1 MSMKMLTILQFISIF
16 AAYTFLTVL
25 LPAAVFHSKFRK
37 ERAIVR
43 LFLYLT
49 IGNFFYVNLV
59 YLLQILRISNR
70 FTLIIGTF
78 LGVFL
83 AASRV
88 YKKPPK
94 ESLRAVRVVFFKL
107 LSGTLGYRLVL
118 GSIWSWIKKAVQGI
132 LAKLNDSIKNHFFD
146 WVLTAVVTIIFLWMY
161 GTKKLEIFGY
171 TTSDMPVHNYWINA
185 MGNGINNPEHNNI
198 FVAGVYPFGF
208 HCIIYYLHTVF
219 KFETYVLMRLFSLVQ
234 LLFIHYVL
242 LAFLRGIS
250 KSRYLSYGA
259 VLVYILA
266 VFWGTNSYLR
276 YYSTLPQEF
285 GMIFILPSIYFLF
298 HFFEA
303 RKKETQGLETQK
315 KKTKHS
321 KTAKPKKPQK
331 PKMQKKGIQWR
342 KAQKKARKLKEE
354 KKQKQTTV
362 EKGST
367 KYLVGFAMSF
377 SLTFSAHF
385 YDTIVAGVLCMGI
398 AVGFGFRLFRK
409 AYFGRVM
416 LAGILSILIA
426 ILPLGVA
433 FAMGTPLEGS
443 LYWAMGV
450 ISGEEDKEEEPP
462 INNPPNI
469 EQGTTSQRPDIEN
482 GQDSETTSTD
492 AGISG
497 DIQNTA
503 EDASP
508 SGGPPSKGIF
518 EKLADKAQNLLQKA
532 VYCKNVI
539 RTAVKTNVFTRG
551 SDSLCNFVFVCLGI
565 IAVFGILYLLG
576 EEKEYG
582 GILLSLSSGIFF
594 MMILLAS
601 GRLGLPSLLETG
613 RCSLYTSY
621 LLPAAPV
628 LASDVILCTLFDQKK
643 KETRR
648 NIVSLL
654 ISVSWVLIL
663 SGAGKVRFPADVP
676 ELEALET
683 NDAII
688 CLTNI
693 IKENKIG
700 TYTICSANDELR
712 MVEDYGY
719 FYEILNFLREMEGE
733 DANEILTIPT
743 EYVYFFIEKVPIN
756 YTTSYERSGQTISH
770 EGAAHR
776 LPLGRGLS
784 LYQAKNRW
792 ILMSR
797 MYYWAQAFQMLYEN
811 EMKVYYESDT
821 FICYQVKQN
830 PYRLF
835 DFSIDYG
842 YNMMFE
848 EQSGK
853 AGKGI
858 ENDIP

>member
-1 MSMKMLTILQFISIF
+1 MSMKMLTILQFISVF

-25 LPAAVFHSKFRK
+25 LPAMVFHSRFRK
-37 ERAIVR
+37 ERAVVR
-43 LFLYLT
+43 LFLYLA

-59 YLLQILRISNR
+59 YLLQILHISNR
-70 FTLIIGTF
+70 FTLIVGTV

-94 ESLRAVRVVFFKL
+94 ESLRTVRTVFFKL

-118 GSIWSWIKKAVQGI
+118 GGIWSWIKKIIQGI
-132 LAKLNDSIKNHFFD
+132 LARLNDSIKNHFFD
-146 WVLTAVVTIIFLWMY
+146 WVLTAVVTIVFLWMY

-171 TTSDMPVHNYWINA
+171 TASDMPVHNYWINA
-185 MGNGINNPEHNNI
+185 MGNGINNPENNNI

-208 HCIIYYLHTVF
+208 HCVIYYLHTVF
-219 KFETYVLMRLFSLVQ
+219 KFETYVLMRIFSLVQ

-242 LAFLRGIS
+242 LAFLRGCC
-250 KSRYLSYGA
+250 KARYFPYGA

-266 VFWGTNSYLR
+266 AFWGTNSYLR

-298 HFFEA
+298 QFFEA
-303 RKKETQGLETQK
+303 RKREVQNSGNFKAK
-315 KKTKHS
+315 KKKD
-321 KTAKPKKPQK
+321 K
-331 PKMQKKGIQWR
+331 
-342 KAQKKARKLKEE
+342 KLKAEKNTSQKFKTGKRGGQRFRKE
-354 KKQKQTTV
+354 KKQIQKLQ
-362 EKGST
+362 ESSM
-367 KYLVGFAMSF
+367 KYLIGFAMSF

-385 YDTIVAGVLCMGI
+385 YDTIVAGVLCIGI
-398 AVGFGFRLFRK
+398 AVGYAFRLFKK

-450 ISGEEDKEEEPP
+450 ISGEEDEEPP
-462 INNPPNI
+462 SDN
-469 EQGTTSQRPDIEN
+469 QADIEKETSRQPQTENN
-482 GQDSETTSTD
+482 GQDSEATSTD
-492 AGISG
+492 TSPSGITGGNTG

-508 SGGPPSKGIF
+508 SGQPPDKGILQ
-518 EKLADKAQNLLQKA
+518 KLADKAQNLKEKA
-532 VYCKNVI
+532 VHFKNII
-539 RTAVKTNVFTRG
+539 RTAVKSNVFSRG
-551 SDSLCNFVFVCLGI
+551 SDSLCNFAFVCMGI
-565 IAVFGILYLLG
+565 MAIFGILYLLG
-576 EEKEYG
+576 EDKEYG
-582 GILLSLSSGIFF
+582 AVLLSISSGIFF

-601 GRLGLPSLLETG
+601 GKLGLPSLLETG

-628 LASDVILCTLFDQKK
+628 LALDALLCTLFDQKK
-643 KETRR
+643 KEIKR
-648 NIVSLL
+648 NAISLL

-663 SGAGKVRFPADVP
+663 TAAGKVRFPSDVP
-676 ELEALET
+676 ALEALES

-693 IKENKIG
+693 IKENKEG

-719 FYEILNFLREMEGE
+719 FYEIVNFLREMEGE
-733 DANEILTIPT
+733 DAEEILTIPT
-743 EYVYFFIEKVPIN
+743 EYVYFFIEKVPID
-756 YTTSYERSGQTISH
+756 YTVSYARSGQTISH
-770 EGAAHR
+770 EGASHR
-776 LPLGRGLS
+776 LPSGGGLS

-797 MYYWAQAFQMLYEN
+797 MYYWAQAFQKLYEN
-811 EMKVYYESDT
+811 EMKVYYESDA

-842 YNMMFE
+842 YNMMF
-848 EQSGK
+848 
-853 AGKGI
+853 AGNT
-858 ENDIP
+858 E

>member
-1 MSMKMLTILQFISIF
+1 MKMLTILQFISVF

-25 LPAAVFHSKFRK
+25 LPAMVFHSRFRK
-37 ERAIVR
+37 ERAVVR
-43 LFLYLT
+43 LFLYLA

-59 YLLQILRISNR
+59 YLLQILHISNR
-70 FTLIIGTF
+70 FTLIVGTV

-94 ESLRAVRVVFFKL
+94 ESLRTVRTVFFKL

-118 GSIWSWIKKAVQGI
+118 GSIWSWIKKIIQGI
-132 LAKLNDSIKNHFFD
+132 LARLNDSIKNHFFD
-146 WVLTAVVTIIFLWMY
+146 WVLTAVVTIVFLWMY

-171 TTSDMPVHNYWINA
+171 TASDMPVHNYWINA
-185 MGNGINNPEHNNI
+185 MGNGINNPENNNI

-208 HCIIYYLHTVF
+208 HCVIYYLHTVF
-219 KFETYVLMRLFSLVQ
+219 KFETYVLMRIFSLVQ

-242 LAFLRGIS
+242 LAFLRGCC
-250 KSRYLSYGA
+250 KARYFPYGA

-266 VFWGTNSYLR
+266 AFWGTNSYLR

-298 HFFEA
+298 QFFEA
-303 RKKETQGLETQK
+303 RKREVQNSGNFKAK
-315 KKTKHS
+315 KKKD
-321 KTAKPKKPQK
+321 K
-331 PKMQKKGIQWR
+331 
-342 KAQKKARKLKEE
+342 KLKAEKNTSQKFKTGKRGGQRFRKE
-354 KKQKQTTV
+354 KKQIQKLQ
-362 EKGST
+362 ESSM
-367 KYLVGFAMSF
+367 KYLIGFAMSF

-385 YDTIVAGVLCMGI
+385 YDTIVAGVLCIGI
-398 AVGFGFRLFRK
+398 AVGYAFRLFKK

-416 LAGILSILIA
+416 LVGILSILIA

-450 ISGEEDKEEEPP
+450 ISGEEDEEPP
-462 INNPPNI
+462 SDN
-469 EQGTTSQRPDIEN
+469 QADIEKETSRQPQTENN
-482 GQDSETTSTD
+482 GQDSEATSTD
-492 AGISG
+492 TSPSGITG
-497 DIQNTA
+497 GNTGNIQNTA

-508 SGGPPSKGIF
+508 SGHPPDKGILQ
-518 EKLADKAQNLLQKA
+518 KMADKAQNLKEKA
-532 VYCKNVI
+532 VHFKNII
-539 RTAVKTNVFTRG
+539 RTAVKSNVFSRG
-551 SDSLCNFVFVCLGI
+551 SDSLCNFAFVCMGI
-565 IAVFGILYLLG
+565 MAIFGIFYLLG
-576 EEKEYG
+576 EDKEYG
-582 GILLSLSSGIFF
+582 AVLLSISSGIFF

-601 GRLGLPSLLETG
+601 GKLGLPSLLETG

-628 LASDVILCTLFDQKK
+628 LALDALLCTLFDQKK
-643 KETRR
+643 KEIKR
-648 NIVSLL
+648 NAISLL

-663 SGAGKVRFPADVP
+663 TAAGKVRFPSDVP
-676 ELEALET
+676 ALEALES

-693 IKENKIG
+693 IKENKEG

-719 FYEILNFLREMEGE
+719 FYEIVNFLREMEGE
-733 DANEILTIPT
+733 DAEEILTIPT
-743 EYVYFFIEKVPIN
+743 EYVYFFIEKVPID
-756 YTTSYERSGQTISH
+756 YTVSYARSGQTISH
-770 EGAAHR
+770 EGASHR
-776 LPLGRGLS
+776 LPSGGGLS

-797 MYYWAQAFQMLYEN
+797 MYYWAQAFQKIYEN
-811 EMKVYYESDT
+811 EMKVYYESDA

-842 YNMMFE
+842 YNMMF
-848 EQSGK
+848 
-853 AGKGI
+853 AGNT
-858 ENDIP
+858 E

>member
-1 MSMKMLTILQFISIF
+1 MSMKMLTILQFISVF

-25 LPAAVFHSKFRK
+25 LPAMVFHSRFRK
-37 ERAIVR
+37 ERAVVR
-43 LFLYLT
+43 LFLYLA

-59 YLLQILRISNR
+59 YLLQILHISNR
-70 FTLIIGTF
+70 FTLIVGTV

-94 ESLRAVRVVFFKL
+94 ESLRTVRTVFFKL

-118 GSIWSWIKKAVQGI
+118 GSIWSWIKKIIQGI
-132 LAKLNDSIKNHFFD
+132 LARLNESIKNHFFD
-146 WVLTAVVTIIFLWMY
+146 WVLTAVVTIVFLWMY

-171 TTSDMPVHNYWINA
+171 TASDMPVHNYWINA
-185 MGNGINNPEHNNI
+185 MGNGINNPENNNI

-208 HCIIYYLHTVF
+208 HCVIYYLHTVF
-219 KFETYVLMRLFSLVQ
+219 KFETYVLMRIFSLVQ

-242 LAFLRGIS
+242 LAFLRGCC
-250 KSRYLSYGA
+250 KARYFPYGA

-266 VFWGTNSYLR
+266 AFWGTNSYLR

-298 HFFEA
+298 QFFEA
-303 RKKETQGLETQK
+303 RKREVQNSGNFKAK
-315 KKTKHS
+315 KKKD
-321 KTAKPKKPQK
+321 K
-331 PKMQKKGIQWR
+331 
-342 KAQKKARKLKEE
+342 KLKAEKNTSQKFKTGKRGGQRFRKE
-354 KKQKQTTV
+354 KKQIQKLQ
-362 EKGST
+362 ESSM
-367 KYLVGFAMSF
+367 KYLIGFAMSF

-385 YDTIVAGVLCMGI
+385 YDTIVAGVLCIGI
-398 AVGFGFRLFRK
+398 AVGYAFRLFKK

-450 ISGEEDKEEEPP
+450 ISGEEDEEPP
-462 INNPPNI
+462 SDN
-469 EQGTTSQRPDIEN
+469 QADIEKETSRQPQTENN
-482 GQDSETTSTD
+482 GQDSEATSTD
-492 AGISG
+492 TSPSGITGGSTG

-503 EDASP
+503 EDASS
-508 SGGPPSKGIF
+508 SGHPPDKGILQ
-518 EKLADKAQNLLQKA
+518 KLADKAQNLKEKA
-532 VYCKNVI
+532 VHFKNII
-539 RTAVKTNVFTRG
+539 RTAVKSNVFSRG
-551 SDSLCNFVFVCLGI
+551 SDSLCNFAFVCMGI
-565 IAVFGILYLLG
+565 MAIFGILYLLG
-576 EEKEYG
+576 EDKEYG
-582 GILLSLSSGIFF
+582 AVLLSISSGIFF

-601 GRLGLPSLLETG
+601 GKLGLPSLLETG

-628 LASDVILCTLFDQKK
+628 LALDALLCTLFDQKK
-643 KETRR
+643 KEIKR
-648 NIVSLL
+648 NAISLL

-663 SGAGKVRFPADVP
+663 TAAGKVRFPSDVP
-676 ELEALET
+676 ALEALES

-693 IKENKIG
+693 IKENKEG

-719 FYEILNFLREMEGE
+719 FYEIVNFLREMEGE
-733 DANEILTIPT
+733 DAEEILTIPT
-743 EYVYFFIEKVPIN
+743 EYVYFFIEKVPID
-756 YTTSYERSGQTISH
+756 YTVSYARSGQTISH
-770 EGAAHR
+770 EGASHR
-776 LPLGRGLS
+776 LPSGGGLS

-797 MYYWAQAFQMLYEN
+797 MYYWAQAFQKLYEN
-811 EMKVYYESDT
+811 EMKVYYESDA

-842 YNMMFE
+842 YNMMF
-848 EQSGK
+848 
-853 AGKGI
+853 AGNT
-858 ENDIP
+858 E

>member
-1 MSMKMLTILQFISIF
+1 MSMKMLTILQFISVF

-25 LPAAVFHSKFRK
+25 LPAMVFHSRFRK
-37 ERAIVR
+37 ERAVVR
-43 LFLYLT
+43 LFLYLA

-59 YLLQILRISNR
+59 YLLQILHISNR
-70 FTLIIGTF
+70 FTLIVGTV

-94 ESLRAVRVVFFKL
+94 ESLRTVRTVFFKL

-118 GSIWSWIKKAVQGI
+118 GSIWSWIKKIIQGI
-132 LAKLNDSIKNHFFD
+132 LARLNDSIKNHFFD
-146 WVLTAVVTIIFLWMY
+146 WVLTTVVTIVFLWMY

-171 TTSDMPVHNYWINA
+171 TASDMPVHNYWINA
-185 MGNGINNPEHNNI
+185 MGNGINNPENNNI

-208 HCIIYYLHTVF
+208 HCVIYYLHTVF
-219 KFETYVLMRLFSLVQ
+219 KFETYVLMRIFSLVQ

-242 LAFLRGIS
+242 LAFLRGCC
-250 KSRYLSYGA
+250 KARYFPYGA

-266 VFWGTNSYLR
+266 AFWGTNSYLR

-298 HFFEA
+298 QFFEA
-303 RKKETQGLETQK
+303 RKREVQNSGNFKAK
-315 KKTKHS
+315 KKKD
-321 KTAKPKKPQK
+321 K
-331 PKMQKKGIQWR
+331 
-342 KAQKKARKLKEE
+342 KLKAEKNTSQKFKIGKRGGQRFRKE
-354 KKQKQTTV
+354 KKQIQKLQ
-362 EKGST
+362 ESSM
-367 KYLVGFAMSF
+367 KYLIGFAMSF

-385 YDTIVAGVLCMGI
+385 YDTIVAGVLCIGI
-398 AVGFGFRLFRK
+398 AVGYAFRLFKK

-450 ISGEEDKEEEPP
+450 ISGEEDEEPP
-462 INNPPNI
+462 SDN
-469 EQGTTSQRPDIEN
+469 QADIEKETSRQPQTENN
-482 GQDSETTSTD
+482 GQDSEATSTD
-492 AGISG
+492 TSPSGITGGSTG

-503 EDASP
+503 EDASS
-508 SGGPPSKGIF
+508 SGHPPDKGILQ
-518 EKLADKAQNLLQKA
+518 KLADKAQNLKEKA
-532 VYCKNVI
+532 VHFKNII
-539 RTAVKTNVFTRG
+539 RTAVKSNVFSRG
-551 SDSLCNFVFVCLGI
+551 SDSLCNFAFVCMGI
-565 IAVFGILYLLG
+565 MAIFGILYLLG
-576 EEKEYG
+576 EDKEYG
-582 GILLSLSSGIFF
+582 AVLLSISSGIFF

-601 GRLGLPSLLETG
+601 GKLGLPSLLETG

-628 LASDVILCTLFDQKK
+628 LALDALLCTLFDQKK
-643 KETRR
+643 KEIKR
-648 NIVSLL
+648 NAISLL

-663 SGAGKVRFPADVP
+663 TAAGKVRFPSDVP
-676 ELEALET
+676 ALEALES

-693 IKENKIG
+693 IKENKEG

-719 FYEILNFLREMEGE
+719 FYEIVNFLREMEGE
-733 DANEILTIPT
+733 DAEEILTIPT
-743 EYVYFFIEKVPIN
+743 EYVYFFIEKVPID
-756 YTTSYERSGQTISH
+756 YTVSYARSGQTISH
-770 EGAAHR
+770 EGASHR
-776 LPLGRGLS
+776 LPSGGGLS

-797 MYYWAQAFQMLYEN
+797 MYYWAQAFQKLYEN
-811 EMKVYYESDT
+811 EMKVYYESDA

-842 YNMMFE
+842 YNMMF
-848 EQSGK
+848 
-853 AGKGI
+853 AGNT
-858 ENDIP
+858 E

>member
-1 MSMKMLTILQFISIF
+1 MSMKMLTILQFISVF

-25 LPAAVFHSKFRK
+25 LPAMVFHSRFRK
-37 ERAIVR
+37 ERAVVR
-43 LFLYLT
+43 LFLYLA

-59 YLLQILRISNR
+59 YLLQILHISNR
-70 FTLIIGTF
+70 FTLIVGTV

-94 ESLRAVRVVFFKL
+94 ESLRTVRTVFFKL

-118 GSIWSWIKKAVQGI
+118 GSIWSWIKKIIQGI
-132 LAKLNDSIKNHFFD
+132 LARLNDSIKNHFFD
-146 WVLTAVVTIIFLWMY
+146 WVLTAVVTIVFLWMY

-171 TTSDMPVHNYWINA
+171 TASDMPVHNYWINA
-185 MGNGINNPEHNNI
+185 MGNGINNPENNNI

-208 HCIIYYLHTVF
+208 HCVIYYLHTVF
-219 KFETYVLMRLFSLVQ
+219 KFETYVLMRIFSLVQ

-242 LAFLRGIS
+242 LAFLRGCC
-250 KSRYLSYGA
+250 KARYFPYGA

-266 VFWGTNSYLR
+266 AFWGTNSYLR

-298 HFFEA
+298 QFFEA
-303 RKKETQGLETQK
+303 RKREVQNSGNFKAK
-315 KKTKHS
+315 KKKD
-321 KTAKPKKPQK
+321 K
-331 PKMQKKGIQWR
+331 
-342 KAQKKARKLKEE
+342 KLKAEKNTSQKFKTGKRGGQRFRKE
-354 KKQKQTTV
+354 KKQIQKLQ
-362 EKGST
+362 ESSM
-367 KYLVGFAMSF
+367 KYLIGFAMSF

-385 YDTIVAGVLCMGI
+385 YDTIVAGVLCIGI
-398 AVGFGFRLFRK
+398 AVGYTFRLFKK

-450 ISGEEDKEEEPP
+450 ISGEEDEEPP
-462 INNPPNI
+462 SDN
-469 EQGTTSQRPDIEN
+469 QADIEKETSRQPQTENN
-482 GQDSETTSTD
+482 GQDSEATSTD
-492 AGISG
+492 TSPSGITGGSTG

-508 SGGPPSKGIF
+508 SGQPPDKGILQ
-518 EKLADKAQNLLQKA
+518 KLADKAQNLKEK
-532 VYCKNVI
+532 VVHFKNII
-539 RTAVKTNVFTRG
+539 RTAVKSNVFSRG
-551 SDSLCNFVFVCLGI
+551 SDSLCNFVFVCMGI
-565 IAVFGILYLLG
+565 MAILGILYLLG
-576 EEKEYG
+576 EDKEYG
-582 GILLSLSSGIFF
+582 AVLLSISSGIFF

-601 GRLGLPSLLETG
+601 GKLGLPSLLETG

-628 LASDVILCTLFDQKK
+628 LALDALLCTLFDQKK
-643 KETRR
+643 KEIKR
-648 NIVSLL
+648 NAISLL

-663 SGAGKVRFPADVP
+663 TAAGKVRFPSDVP
-676 ELEALET
+676 ALEALES

-693 IKENKIG
+693 IKENKEG

-719 FYEILNFLREMEGE
+719 FYEIVNFLREMEGE
-733 DANEILTIPT
+733 DAEEILTIPT
-743 EYVYFFIEKVPIN
+743 EYVYFFIEKVPID
-756 YTTSYERSGQTISH
+756 YTVSYARSGQTISH
-770 EGAAHR
+770 EGASHR
-776 LPLGRGLS
+776 LPSGGGLS

-797 MYYWAQAFQMLYEN
+797 MYYWAQAFQKLYEN
-811 EMKVYYESDT
+811 EMKVYYESDA

-842 YNMMFE
+842 YNMMF
-848 EQSGK
+848 
-853 AGKGI
+853 AGNT
-858 ENDIP
+858 E

>member
-1 MSMKMLTILQFISIF
+1 MSMKMLTILQFISVF

-25 LPAAVFHSKFRK
+25 LPAMVFHSRFRK
-37 ERAIVR
+37 ERAVVR
-43 LFLYLT
+43 LFLYLA

-59 YLLQILRISNR
+59 YLLQILHISNR
-70 FTLIIGTF
+70 FTLIVGTV

-94 ESLRAVRVVFFKL
+94 ESLRTVRTVFFKL

-118 GSIWSWIKKAVQGI
+118 GSIWSWIKKIIQGI
-132 LAKLNDSIKNHFFD
+132 LARLNDSIKNHFFD
-146 WVLTAVVTIIFLWMY
+146 WVLTAVVTIVFLWMY

-171 TTSDMPVHNYWINA
+171 TASDMPVHNYWINA
-185 MGNGINNPEHNNI
+185 MGNGINNPENNNI

-208 HCIIYYLHTVF
+208 HCVIYYLHTVF
-219 KFETYVLMRLFSLVQ
+219 KFETYVLMRIFSLVQ

-242 LAFLRGIS
+242 LAFLRGCC
-250 KSRYLSYGA
+250 KARYFPYGA

-266 VFWGTNSYLR
+266 AFWGTNSYLR

-298 HFFEA
+298 QFFEA
-303 RKKETQGLETQK
+303 RKREVQNSGNFKAK
-315 KKTKHS
+315 KKKD
-321 KTAKPKKPQK
+321 K
-331 PKMQKKGIQWR
+331 
-342 KAQKKARKLKEE
+342 KLKAEKNTSQKFKTGKRGGQRFRKE
-354 KKQKQTTV
+354 KKQIQKLQ
-362 EKGST
+362 ESSM
-367 KYLVGFAMSF
+367 KYLIGFAMSF

-385 YDTIVAGVLCMGI
+385 YDTIVAGVLCIGI
-398 AVGFGFRLFRK
+398 AVGYTFRLFKK

-450 ISGEEDKEEEPP
+450 ISGEEDEEPP
-462 INNPPNI
+462 SDN
-469 EQGTTSQRPDIEN
+469 QADIEKETSRQPQTENN
-482 GQDSETTSTD
+482 GQDSEATSTD
-492 AGISG
+492 TSPSGITGGSTG

-508 SGGPPSKGIF
+508 SGQPPDKGILQ
-518 EKLADKAQNLLQKA
+518 KLADKAQNLKEK
-532 VYCKNVI
+532 VVHFKNII
-539 RTAVKTNVFTRG
+539 RTAVKSNVFSRG
-551 SDSLCNFVFVCLGI
+551 SDSLCNFAFICMGI
-565 IAVFGILYLLG
+565 MAILGILYLLG
-576 EEKEYG
+576 EDKEYG
-582 GILLSLSSGIFF
+582 AVLLSISSGIFF

-601 GRLGLPSLLETG
+601 GKLGLPSLLETG

-628 LASDVILCTLFDQKK
+628 LALDALLCTLFDQKK
-643 KETRR
+643 KEIKR
-648 NIVSLL
+648 NAISLL

-663 SGAGKVRFPADVP
+663 TAAGKVRFPSDVP
-676 ELEALET
+676 ALEALES

-693 IKENKIG
+693 IKENKEG

-719 FYEILNFLREMEGE
+719 FYEIVNFLREMEGE
-733 DANEILTIPT
+733 DAEEILTIPT
-743 EYVYFFIEKVPIN
+743 EYVYFFIEKVPID
-756 YTTSYERSGQTISH
+756 YTVSYARSGQTISH
-770 EGAAHR
+770 EGASHR
-776 LPLGRGLS
+776 LPSGGGLS

-797 MYYWAQAFQMLYEN
+797 MYYWAQAFQKLYEN
-811 EMKVYYESDT
+811 EMKVYYESDA

-842 YNMMFE
+842 YNMMF
-848 EQSGK
+848 
-853 AGKGI
+853 AGNT
-858 ENDIP
+858 E

>member
-1 MSMKMLTILQFISIF
+1 MSMKMLTILQFISVF

-25 LPAAVFHSKFRK
+25 LPAMVFHSRFRK
-37 ERAIVR
+37 ERAVVR
-43 LFLYLT
+43 LFLYLA

-59 YLLQILRISNR
+59 YLLQILHISNR
-70 FTLIIGTF
+70 FTLIVGTV

-94 ESLRAVRVVFFKL
+94 ESLRTVRTVFFKL

-118 GSIWSWIKKAVQGI
+118 GSIWSWIKKIIQGI
-132 LAKLNDSIKNHFFD
+132 LARLNDSIKNHFFD
-146 WVLTAVVTIIFLWMY
+146 WVLTTVVTIVFLWMY

-171 TTSDMPVHNYWINA
+171 TASDMPVHNYWINA
-185 MGNGINNPEHNNI
+185 MGNGINNPENNNI

-208 HCIIYYLHTVF
+208 HCVIYYLHTVF
-219 KFETYVLMRLFSLVQ
+219 KFETYVLMRIFSLVQ

-242 LAFLRGIS
+242 LAFLRGCC
-250 KSRYLSYGA
+250 KARYFPYGA

-266 VFWGTNSYLR
+266 AFWGTNSYLR

-298 HFFEA
+298 QFFEA
-303 RKKETQGLETQK
+303 RKREVQNSGNFKAK
-315 KKTKHS
+315 KKKD
-321 KTAKPKKPQK
+321 K
-331 PKMQKKGIQWR
+331 
-342 KAQKKARKLKEE
+342 KLKAEKNTSQKFKIGKRGGQRFRKE
-354 KKQKQTTV
+354 KKQIQKLQ
-362 EKGST
+362 ESSM
-367 KYLVGFAMSF
+367 KYLIGFAMSF

-385 YDTIVAGVLCMGI
+385 YDTIVAGVLCIGI
-398 AVGFGFRLFRK
+398 AVGYAFRLFKK

-450 ISGEEDKEEEPP
+450 ISGEEDEEPP
-462 INNPPNI
+462 SDN
-469 EQGTTSQRPDIEN
+469 QADIEKETSRQPQTENN
-482 GQDSETTSTD
+482 GQDSEATSTD
-492 AGISG
+492 TSPSGITGGSTG

-503 EDASP
+503 EDASS
-508 SGGPPSKGIF
+508 SGHPPDKGILQ
-518 EKLADKAQNLLQKA
+518 KLADKAQNLKEKA
-532 VYCKNVI
+532 VHFKNII
-539 RTAVKTNVFTRG
+539 RTAVKSNVFSRG
-551 SDSLCNFVFVCLGI
+551 SDSLCNFAFVCMGI
-565 IAVFGILYLLG
+565 MAILGILYLLG
-576 EEKEYG
+576 EDKEYG
-582 GILLSLSSGIFF
+582 AVLLSISSGIFF

-601 GRLGLPSLLETG
+601 GKLGLPSLLETG

-628 LASDVILCTLFDQKK
+628 LALDALLCTLFDQKK
-643 KETRR
+643 KEIKR
-648 NIVSLL
+648 NAISLL

-663 SGAGKVRFPADVP
+663 TAAGKVRFPSDVP
-676 ELEALET
+676 ALEALES

-693 IKENKIG
+693 IKENKEG

-719 FYEILNFLREMEGE
+719 FYEIVNFLREMEGE
-733 DANEILTIPT
+733 DAEEILTIPT
-743 EYVYFFIEKVPIN
+743 EYVYFFIEKVPID
-756 YTTSYERSGQTISH
+756 YTVSYARSGQTISH
-770 EGAAHR
+770 EGASHR
-776 LPLGRGLS
+776 LPSGGGLS

-797 MYYWAQAFQMLYEN
+797 MYYWAQAFQKLYEN
-811 EMKVYYESDT
+811 EMKVYYESDA
-821 FICYQVKQN
+821 FVCYQVKQN

-842 YNMMFE
+842 YNMMF
-848 EQSGK
+848 
-853 AGKGI
+853 AGNT
-858 ENDIP
+858 E

>member
-1 MSMKMLTILQFISIF
+1 MSMKMLTILQFISVF

-25 LPAAVFHSKFRK
+25 LPAMVFHSRFRK
-37 ERAIVR
+37 ERAVVR
-43 LFLYLT
+43 LFLYLA

-59 YLLQILRISNR
+59 YLLQILHISNR
-70 FTLIIGTF
+70 FTLIVGTV

-94 ESLRAVRVVFFKL
+94 ESLRTVRTVFFKL

-118 GSIWSWIKKAVQGI
+118 GSIWSWIKKIIQGI
-132 LAKLNDSIKNHFFD
+132 LARLNDSIKNHFFD
-146 WVLTAVVTIIFLWMY
+146 WVLTAVVTIVFLWMY

-171 TTSDMPVHNYWINA
+171 TASDMPVHNYWINA
-185 MGNGINNPEHNNI
+185 MGNGINNPENNNI

-208 HCIIYYLHTVF
+208 HCVIYYLHTVF
-219 KFETYVLMRLFSLVQ
+219 KFETYVLMRIFSLVQ

-242 LAFLRGIS
+242 LAFLRGCC
-250 KSRYLSYGA
+250 KARYFPYGA

-266 VFWGTNSYLR
+266 AFWGTNSYLR

-298 HFFEA
+298 QFFEA
-303 RKKETQGLETQK
+303 RKREVQNSGNFKAK
-315 KKTKHS
+315 KKKD
-321 KTAKPKKPQK
+321 K
-331 PKMQKKGIQWR
+331 
-342 KAQKKARKLKEE
+342 KLKAEKNTSQKFKTGKRGGQRFRKE
-354 KKQKQTTV
+354 KKQIQKLQ
-362 EKGST
+362 ESSM
-367 KYLVGFAMSF
+367 KYLIGFAMSF

-385 YDTIVAGVLCMGI
+385 YDTIVAGVLCIGI
-398 AVGFGFRLFRK
+398 AVGYTFRLFKK

-450 ISGEEDKEEEPP
+450 ISGEEDEEPP
-462 INNPPNI
+462 SDN
-469 EQGTTSQRPDIEN
+469 QADIEKETSRQPQTENN
-482 GQDSETTSTD
+482 GQDSEATSTD
-492 AGISG
+492 TSPSGITGGSTG

-508 SGGPPSKGIF
+508 SGQPPDKGILQ
-518 EKLADKAQNLLQKA
+518 KLADKAQNLKEKA
-532 VYCKNVI
+532 VHFKNII
-539 RTAVKTNVFTRG
+539 RTAVKSNVFSRG
-551 SDSLCNFVFVCLGI
+551 SDSLCNFAFVCMGI
-565 IAVFGILYLLG
+565 MAILGILYLLG
-576 EEKEYG
+576 EDKEYG
-582 GILLSLSSGIFF
+582 AVLLSISSGIFF

-601 GRLGLPSLLETG
+601 GKLGLPSLLETG

-628 LASDVILCTLFDQKK
+628 LALDALLCTLFDQKK
-643 KETRR
+643 KEIKR
-648 NIVSLL
+648 NAISLL

-663 SGAGKVRFPADVP
+663 TAAGKVRFPSDVP
-676 ELEALET
+676 ALEALES

-693 IKENKIG
+693 IKENKEG

-719 FYEILNFLREMEGE
+719 FYEIVNFLREMEGE
-733 DANEILTIPT
+733 DAEEILTIPT
-743 EYVYFFIEKVPIN
+743 EYVYFFIEKVPID
-756 YTTSYERSGQTISH
+756 YTVSYARSGQTISH
-770 EGAAHR
+770 EGASHR
-776 LPLGRGLS
+776 LPSGGGLS

-797 MYYWAQAFQMLYEN
+797 MYYWAQAFQKLYEN
-811 EMKVYYESDT
+811 EMKVYYESDA

-842 YNMMFE
+842 YNMMF
-848 EQSGK
+848 
-853 AGKGI
+853 AGNT
-858 ENDIP
+858 E

>member
-1 MSMKMLTILQFISIF
+1 MSMKMLTILQFISVF

-25 LPAAVFHSKFRK
+25 LPAMVFHSRFRK
-37 ERAIVR
+37 ERAVVR
-43 LFLYLT
+43 LFLYLA

-59 YLLQILRISNR
+59 YLLQILHISNR
-70 FTLIIGTF
+70 FTLIVGTV

-94 ESLRAVRVVFFKL
+94 ESLRTVRTVFFKL

-118 GSIWSWIKKAVQGI
+118 GSIWSWIKKIIQGI
-132 LAKLNDSIKNHFFD
+132 LARLNDSIKNHFFD
-146 WVLTAVVTIIFLWMY
+146 WVLTTVVTIVFLWMY

-171 TTSDMPVHNYWINA
+171 TASDMPVHNYWINA
-185 MGNGINNPEHNNI
+185 MGNGINNPENNNI

-208 HCIIYYLHTVF
+208 HCVIYYLHTVF
-219 KFETYVLMRLFSLVQ
+219 KFETYVLMRIFSLVQ

-242 LAFLRGIS
+242 LAFLRGCC
-250 KSRYLSYGA
+250 KARYFPYGA

-266 VFWGTNSYLR
+266 AFWGTNSYLR

-298 HFFEA
+298 QFFEA
-303 RKKETQGLETQK
+303 RKREVQNSGNFKAK
-315 KKTKHS
+315 KKKD
-321 KTAKPKKPQK
+321 K
-331 PKMQKKGIQWR
+331 
-342 KAQKKARKLKEE
+342 KLKAEKNTSQKFKTGKRGGQRFRKE
-354 KKQKQTTV
+354 KKQIQKLQ
-362 EKGST
+362 ESSM
-367 KYLVGFAMSF
+367 KYLIGFAMSF

-385 YDTIVAGVLCMGI
+385 YDTIVAGVLCIGI
-398 AVGFGFRLFRK
+398 AVGYAFRLFKK

-450 ISGEEDKEEEPP
+450 ISGEEDEEPP
-462 INNPPNI
+462 SDN
-469 EQGTTSQRPDIEN
+469 QADIEKETSRQPQTENN
-482 GQDSETTSTD
+482 GQDSEATSTD
-492 AGISG
+492 TSPSGITGGNTG

-508 SGGPPSKGIF
+508 SGQPPDKGILQ
-518 EKLADKAQNLLQKA
+518 KLADKAQNLKEKA
-532 VYCKNVI
+532 VHFKNII
-539 RTAVKTNVFTRG
+539 RTAVKSNVFSRG
-551 SDSLCNFVFVCLGI
+551 SDSLCNFAFVCMGI
-565 IAVFGILYLLG
+565 MAIFGILYLLG
-576 EEKEYG
+576 EDKEYG
-582 GILLSLSSGIFF
+582 AVLLSISSGIFF

-601 GRLGLPSLLETG
+601 GKLGLPSLLETG

-628 LASDVILCTLFDQKK
+628 LALDALLCTLFDQKK
-643 KETRR
+643 KEIKR
-648 NIVSLL
+648 NAISLL

-663 SGAGKVRFPADVP
+663 TAAGKVRFPSDVP
-676 ELEALET
+676 ALEALES

-693 IKENKIG
+693 IKENKEG

-719 FYEILNFLREMEGE
+719 FYEIVNFLREMEGE
-733 DANEILTIPT
+733 DAEEILTIPT
-743 EYVYFFIEKVPIN
+743 EYVYFFIEKVPID
-756 YTTSYERSGQTISH
+756 YTVSYARSGQTISH
-770 EGAAHR
+770 EGASHR
-776 LPLGRGLS
+776 LPSGGGLS

-797 MYYWAQAFQMLYEN
+797 MYYWAQAFQKLYEN
-811 EMKVYYESDT
+811 EMKVYYESDA

-842 YNMMFE
+842 YNMMF
-848 EQSGK
+848 
-853 AGKGI
+853 AGNT
-858 ENDIP
+858 E

>member
-1 MSMKMLTILQFISIF
+1 MSMKMLTILQFISVF

-25 LPAAVFHSKFRK
+25 LPAMVFHSRFRK
-37 ERAIVR
+37 ERAVVR
-43 LFLYLT
+43 LFLYLA

-59 YLLQILRISNR
+59 YLLQILHISNR
-70 FTLIIGTF
+70 FTLIVGTV

-94 ESLRAVRVVFFKL
+94 ESLRTVRTVFFKL

-118 GSIWSWIKKAVQGI
+118 GSIWSWIKKIIQGI
-132 LAKLNDSIKNHFFD
+132 LARLNDSIKNHFFD
-146 WVLTAVVTIIFLWMY
+146 WVLTAVVTIVFLWMY

-171 TTSDMPVHNYWINA
+171 TASDMPVHNYWINA
-185 MGNGINNPEHNNI
+185 MGNGINNPENNNI

-208 HCIIYYLHTVF
+208 HCVIYYLHTVF
-219 KFETYVLMRLFSLVQ
+219 KFETYVLMRIFSLVQ

-242 LAFLRGIS
+242 LAFLRGCC
-250 KSRYLSYGA
+250 KARYFPYGA

-266 VFWGTNSYLR
+266 AFWGTNSYLR

-298 HFFEA
+298 QFFEA
-303 RKKETQGLETQK
+303 RKREVQNSGNFKAK
-315 KKTKHS
+315 KKKD
-321 KTAKPKKPQK
+321 K
-331 PKMQKKGIQWR
+331 
-342 KAQKKARKLKEE
+342 KLKAEKNTSQKFKTGKRGGQRFRKE
-354 KKQKQTTV
+354 KKQIQKLQ
-362 EKGST
+362 ESSM
-367 KYLVGFAMSF
+367 KYLIGFAMSF

-385 YDTIVAGVLCMGI
+385 YDTIVAGVLCIGI
-398 AVGFGFRLFRK
+398 AVGYAFRLFKK

-450 ISGEEDKEEEPP
+450 ISGEEDEEPP
-462 INNPPNI
+462 SDN
-469 EQGTTSQRPDIEN
+469 QADIEKETSRQPQTENN
-482 GQDSETTSTD
+482 GQDSEATSTD
-492 AGISG
+492 TSPSGITGGSTG

-503 EDASP
+503 EDASS
-508 SGGPPSKGIF
+508 SGHPPDKGILQ
-518 EKLADKAQNLLQKA
+518 KLADKAQNLKEKA
-532 VYCKNVI
+532 VHFKNII
-539 RTAVKTNVFTRG
+539 RTAVKSNVFSRG
-551 SDSLCNFVFVCLGI
+551 SDSLCNFAFVCMGI
-565 IAVFGILYLLG
+565 MAILGILYLLG
-576 EEKEYG
+576 EDKEYG
-582 GILLSLSSGIFF
+582 AVLLSISSGIFF

-601 GRLGLPSLLETG
+601 GKLGLPSLLETG

-628 LASDVILCTLFDQKK
+628 LALDALLCTLFDQKK
-643 KETRR
+643 KEIKR
-648 NIVSLL
+648 NAISLL

-663 SGAGKVRFPADVP
+663 TAAGKVRFPSDVP
-676 ELEALET
+676 ALEALES

-693 IKENKIG
+693 IKENKEG

-719 FYEILNFLREMEGE
+719 FYEIVNFLREMEGE
-733 DANEILTIPT
+733 DAEEILTIPT
-743 EYVYFFIEKVPIN
+743 EYVYFFIEKVPID
-756 YTTSYERSGQTISH
+756 YTVSYARSGQTISH
-770 EGAAHR
+770 EGASHR
-776 LPLGRGLS
+776 LPSGGGLS

-797 MYYWAQAFQMLYEN
+797 MYYWAQAFQKLYEN
-811 EMKVYYESDT
+811 EMKVYYESDA

-842 YNMMFE
+842 YNMMF
-848 EQSGK
+848 
-853 AGKGI
+853 AGNT
-858 ENDIP
+858 E

>member
-1 MSMKMLTILQFISIF
+1 MSMKMLTILQFISVF

-25 LPAAVFHSKFRK
+25 LPAMVFHSRFRK
-37 ERAIVR
+37 ERAVVR
-43 LFLYLT
+43 LFLYLA

-59 YLLQILRISNR
+59 YLLQILHISNR
-70 FTLIIGTF
+70 FTLIVGTV

-94 ESLRAVRVVFFKL
+94 ESLRTVRTVFFKL

-118 GSIWSWIKKAVQGI
+118 GSIWSWIKKIIQGI
-132 LAKLNDSIKNHFFD
+132 LARLNDSIKNHFFD
-146 WVLTAVVTIIFLWMY
+146 WVLTAVVTIVFLWMY

-171 TTSDMPVHNYWINA
+171 TASDMPVHNYWINA
-185 MGNGINNPEHNNI
+185 MGNGINNPENNNI

-208 HCIIYYLHTVF
+208 HCVIYYLHTVF
-219 KFETYVLMRLFSLVQ
+219 KFETYVLMRIFSLVQ

-242 LAFLRGIS
+242 LAFLRGCC
-250 KSRYLSYGA
+250 KARYFPYGA

-266 VFWGTNSYLR
+266 AFWGTNSYLR

-298 HFFEA
+298 QFFEA
-303 RKKETQGLETQK
+303 RKREVQNSGNFKAK
-315 KKTKHS
+315 KKKD
-321 KTAKPKKPQK
+321 K
-331 PKMQKKGIQWR
+331 
-342 KAQKKARKLKEE
+342 KLKAEKNTSQKFKTGKRGGQRFRKE
-354 KKQKQTTV
+354 KKQIQKLQ
-362 EKGST
+362 ESSM
-367 KYLVGFAMSF
+367 KYLIGFAMSF

-385 YDTIVAGVLCMGI
+385 YDTIVAGVLCIGI
-398 AVGFGFRLFRK
+398 AVGYAFRLFKK

-450 ISGEEDKEEEPP
+450 ISGEKDEEPP
-462 INNPPNI
+462 SDN
-469 EQGTTSQRPDIEN
+469 QADIEKETSRQPQTENN
-482 GQDSETTSTD
+482 GQDSEATSTD
-492 AGISG
+492 TSPSGITGGSTG

-508 SGGPPSKGIF
+508 SGHPPDKGILQ
-518 EKLADKAQNLLQKA
+518 KLADKAQNLKEKA
-532 VYCKNVI
+532 VHFKNII
-539 RTAVKTNVFTRG
+539 RTAVKSNVFSRG
-551 SDSLCNFVFVCLGI
+551 SDSLCNFAFVCMGI
-565 IAVFGILYLLG
+565 MAIFGIFYLLG
-576 EEKEYG
+576 EDKEYG
-582 GILLSLSSGIFF
+582 AVLLSISSGIFF

-601 GRLGLPSLLETG
+601 GKLGLPSLLETG

-628 LASDVILCTLFDQKK
+628 LALDALLCTLFDQKK
-643 KETRR
+643 KEIKR
-648 NIVSLL
+648 NAISLL

-663 SGAGKVRFPADVP
+663 TAAGKVRFPSDVP
-676 ELEALET
+676 ALEALES

-693 IKENKIG
+693 IKENKEG

-719 FYEILNFLREMEGE
+719 FYEIVNFLREMEGE
-733 DANEILTIPT
+733 DAEEILTIPT
-743 EYVYFFIEKVPIN
+743 EYVYFFIEKVPID
-756 YTTSYERSGQTISH
+756 YTVSYARSGQTISH
-770 EGAAHR
+770 EGASHR
-776 LPLGRGLS
+776 LPSGGGLS

-797 MYYWAQAFQMLYEN
+797 MYYWAQAFQKLYEN
-811 EMKVYYESDT
+811 EMKVYYESDA

-842 YNMMFE
+842 YNMMFTGNTE
-848 EQSGK
+848 
-853 AGKGI
+853 
-858 ENDIP
+858 

>member
-1 MSMKMLTILQFISIF
+1 MSMKMLTILQFISVF

-25 LPAAVFHSKFRK
+25 LPAMVFHSRFRK
-37 ERAIVR
+37 ERAVVR
-43 LFLYLT
+43 LFLYLA

-59 YLLQILRISNR
+59 YLLQILHISNR
-70 FTLIIGTF
+70 FTLIVGTV

-94 ESLRAVRVVFFKL
+94 ESLRTVRTVFFKL

-118 GSIWSWIKKAVQGI
+118 GSIWSWIKKIIQGI
-132 LAKLNDSIKNHFFD
+132 LARLNDSIKNHFFD
-146 WVLTAVVTIIFLWMY
+146 WVLTAVVTIVFLWMY

-171 TTSDMPVHNYWINA
+171 TASDMPVHNYWINA
-185 MGNGINNPEHNNI
+185 MGNGINNPENNNI

-208 HCIIYYLHTVF
+208 HCVIYYLHTVF
-219 KFETYVLMRLFSLVQ
+219 KFETYVLMRIFSLVQ

-242 LAFLRGIS
+242 LAFLRGCC
-250 KSRYLSYGA
+250 KARYFPYGA

-266 VFWGTNSYLR
+266 AFWGTNSYLR

-298 HFFEA
+298 QFFEA
-303 RKKETQGLETQK
+303 RKREVQNSGNFKAK
-315 KKTKHS
+315 KKKD
-321 KTAKPKKPQK
+321 K
-331 PKMQKKGIQWR
+331 
-342 KAQKKARKLKEE
+342 KLKAEKNTSQKFKTGKRGGQRFRKE
-354 KKQKQTTV
+354 KKQIQKLQ
-362 EKGST
+362 ESSM
-367 KYLVGFAMSF
+367 KYLIGFAMSF

-385 YDTIVAGVLCMGI
+385 YDTIVAGVLCIGI
-398 AVGFGFRLFRK
+398 AVGYAFRLFKK

-450 ISGEEDKEEEPP
+450 ISGEKDEEPP
-462 INNPPNI
+462 SDN
-469 EQGTTSQRPDIEN
+469 QADIEKETSRQPQTENN
-482 GQDSETTSTD
+482 GQDSEATSTD
-492 AGISG
+492 TSPSGITGGSTG

-508 SGGPPSKGIF
+508 SGHPPDKGILQ
-518 EKLADKAQNLLQKA
+518 KLADKAQNLKEKA
-532 VYCKNVI
+532 VHFKNII
-539 RTAVKTNVFTRG
+539 RTAVKSNVFSRG
-551 SDSLCNFVFVCLGI
+551 SDSLCNFAFVCMGI
-565 IAVFGILYLLG
+565 MAIFGIFYLLG
-576 EEKEYG
+576 EDKEYG
-582 GILLSLSSGIFF
+582 AVLLSISSGIFF

-601 GRLGLPSLLETG
+601 GKLGLPSLLETG

-628 LASDVILCTLFDQKK
+628 LALDALLCTLFDQKK
-643 KETRR
+643 KEIKR
-648 NIVSLL
+648 NAISLL

-663 SGAGKVRFPADVP
+663 TAAGKVRFPSDVP
-676 ELEALET
+676 ALEALES

-693 IKENKIG
+693 IKENKEG

-719 FYEILNFLREMEGE
+719 FYEIVNFLREMEGE
-733 DANEILTIPT
+733 DAEEILTIPT
-743 EYVYFFIEKVPIN
+743 EYVYFFIEKVPID
-756 YTTSYERSGQTISH
+756 YTVSYARSGQTISH
-770 EGAAHR
+770 EGASHR
-776 LPLGRGLS
+776 LPSGGGLS

-797 MYYWAQAFQMLYEN
+797 MYYWAQAFQKLYEN
-811 EMKVYYESDT
+811 EMKVYYESDA

-842 YNMMFE
+842 YNMMF
-848 EQSGK
+848 
-853 AGKGI
+853 AGNT
-858 ENDIP
+858 E

>member
-1 MSMKMLTILQFISIF
+1 MSMKMLTILQFISVF

-25 LPAAVFHSKFRK
+25 LPAMVFHSRFRK
-37 ERAIVR
+37 ERAVVR
-43 LFLYLT
+43 LFLYLA

-59 YLLQILRISNR
+59 YLLQILHISNR
-70 FTLIIGTF
+70 FTLIVGTV

-94 ESLRAVRVVFFKL
+94 ESLRTVRTVFFKL

-118 GSIWSWIKKAVQGI
+118 GSIWSWIKKIIQGI
-132 LAKLNDSIKNHFFD
+132 LARLNDSIKNHFFD
-146 WVLTAVVTIIFLWMY
+146 WVLTTVVTIVFLWMY

-171 TTSDMPVHNYWINA
+171 TASDMPVHNYWINA
-185 MGNGINNPEHNNI
+185 MGNGINNPENNNI

-208 HCIIYYLHTVF
+208 HCVIYYLHTVF
-219 KFETYVLMRLFSLVQ
+219 KFETYVLMRIFSLVQ

-242 LAFLRGIS
+242 LAFLRGCC
-250 KSRYLSYGA
+250 KARYFPYGA

-266 VFWGTNSYLR
+266 AFWGTNSYLR

-298 HFFEA
+298 QFFEA
-303 RKKETQGLETQK
+303 RKREVQNSGNFKAK
-315 KKTKHS
+315 KKKD
-321 KTAKPKKPQK
+321 K
-331 PKMQKKGIQWR
+331 
-342 KAQKKARKLKEE
+342 KLKAEKNTSQKFKTGKRGGQRFRKE
-354 KKQKQTTV
+354 KKQIQKLQ
-362 EKGST
+362 ESSM
-367 KYLVGFAMSF
+367 KYLIGFAMSF

-385 YDTIVAGVLCMGI
+385 YDTIVAGVLCIGI
-398 AVGFGFRLFRK
+398 AVGYAFRLFKK

-450 ISGEEDKEEEPP
+450 ISGEEDEEPP
-462 INNPPNI
+462 SDN
-469 EQGTTSQRPDIEN
+469 QADIEKETSRQPQTENN
-482 GQDSETTSTD
+482 GQDSEATSTD
-492 AGISG
+492 TSPSGITGGSTG

-503 EDASP
+503 EDASSSGHP
-508 SGGPPSKGIF
+508 SDKGILQ
-518 EKLADKAQNLLQKA
+518 KLADKAQNLKEKA
-532 VYCKNVI
+532 VHFKNII
-539 RTAVKTNVFTRG
+539 RTAVKSNVFSRG
-551 SDSLCNFVFVCLGI
+551 SDSLCNFAFVCMGI
-565 IAVFGILYLLG
+565 MAILGILYLLG
-576 EEKEYG
+576 EDKEYG
-582 GILLSLSSGIFF
+582 AVLLSISSGIFF

-601 GRLGLPSLLETG
+601 GKLGLPSLLETG

-628 LASDVILCTLFDQKK
+628 LALDALLCTLFDQKK
-643 KETRR
+643 KEIKR
-648 NIVSLL
+648 NAISLL

-663 SGAGKVRFPADVP
+663 TAAGKVRFPSDVP
-676 ELEALET
+676 ALEALES

-693 IKENKIG
+693 IKENKEG

-719 FYEILNFLREMEGE
+719 FYEIVNFLREMEGE
-733 DANEILTIPT
+733 DAEEILTIPT
-743 EYVYFFIEKVPIN
+743 EYVYFFIEKVPID
-756 YTTSYERSGQTISH
+756 YTVSYARSGQTISH
-770 EGAAHR
+770 EGASHR
-776 LPLGRGLS
+776 LPSGGGLS

-797 MYYWAQAFQMLYEN
+797 MYYWAQAFQKLYEN
-811 EMKVYYESDT
+811 EMKVYYESDA

-842 YNMMFE
+842 YNMMF
-848 EQSGK
+848 
-853 AGKGI
+853 AGNT
-858 ENDIP
+858 E

>member
-1 MSMKMLTILQFISIF
+1 MSMKMLTILQFISVF

-25 LPAAVFHSKFRK
+25 LPAMVFHSRFRK
-37 ERAIVR
+37 ERAVVR
-43 LFLYLT
+43 LFLYLA

-59 YLLQILRISNR
+59 YLLQILHISNR
-70 FTLIIGTF
+70 FTLIVGTV

-94 ESLRAVRVVFFKL
+94 ESLRTVRTVFFKL

-118 GSIWSWIKKAVQGI
+118 GSIWSWIKKIIQGI
-132 LAKLNDSIKNHFFD
+132 LARLNDSIKNHFFD
-146 WVLTAVVTIIFLWMY
+146 WVLTAVVTIVFLWMY

-171 TTSDMPVHNYWINA
+171 TASDMPVHNYWINA
-185 MGNGINNPEHNNI
+185 MGNGINNPENNNI

-208 HCIIYYLHTVF
+208 HCVIYYLHTVF
-219 KFETYVLMRLFSLVQ
+219 KFETYVLMRIFSLVQ

-242 LAFLRGIS
+242 LAFLRGCC
-250 KSRYLSYGA
+250 KARYFPYGA

-266 VFWGTNSYLR
+266 AFWGTNSYLR

-298 HFFEA
+298 QFFEA
-303 RKKETQGLETQK
+303 RKREVQNSGNFKAK
-315 KKTKHS
+315 KKKD
-321 KTAKPKKPQK
+321 K
-331 PKMQKKGIQWR
+331 
-342 KAQKKARKLKEE
+342 KLKAEKNTSQKFKTGKRGGQRFRKE
-354 KKQKQTTV
+354 KKQIQKLQ
-362 EKGST
+362 ESSM
-367 KYLVGFAMSF
+367 KYLIGFAMSF

-385 YDTIVAGVLCMGI
+385 YDTIVAGVLCIGI
-398 AVGFGFRLFRK
+398 AVGYAFRLFKK

-450 ISGEEDKEEEPP
+450 ISGEEDEEPP
-462 INNPPNI
+462 SDN
-469 EQGTTSQRPDIEN
+469 QADIEKETSRQPQTENN
-482 GQDSETTSTD
+482 GQDSEATSTD
-492 AGISG
+492 TSPSGITGGNTG

-508 SGGPPSKGIF
+508 SGQPPDKGILQ
-518 EKLADKAQNLLQKA
+518 KLADKAQNLKEKA
-532 VYCKNVI
+532 VHFKNII
-539 RTAVKTNVFTRG
+539 RTAVKSNVFSRG
-551 SDSLCNFVFVCLGI
+551 SDSLCNFAFVCMGI
-565 IAVFGILYLLG
+565 MAIFGILYLLG
-576 EEKEYG
+576 EDKEYG
-582 GILLSLSSGIFF
+582 AVLLSISSGIFF

-601 GRLGLPSLLETG
+601 GKLGLPSLLETG

-628 LASDVILCTLFDQKK
+628 LALDALLCTLFDQKK
-643 KETRR
+643 KEIKR
-648 NIVSLL
+648 NAISLL

-663 SGAGKVRFPADVP
+663 TAAGKVRFPSDVP
-676 ELEALET
+676 ALEALES

-693 IKENKIG
+693 IKENKEG
-700 TYTICSANDELR
+700 NYTICSANDELR

-719 FYEILNFLREMEGE
+719 FYEIVNFLREMEGE
-733 DANEILTIPT
+733 DAEEILTIPT
-743 EYVYFFIEKVPIN
+743 EYVYFFIEKVPID
-756 YTTSYERSGQTISH
+756 YTVSYARSGQTISH
-770 EGAAHR
+770 EGASHR
-776 LPLGRGLS
+776 LPSGGGLS

-797 MYYWAQAFQMLYEN
+797 MYYWAQAFQKLYEN
-811 EMKVYYESDT
+811 EMKVYYESDA

-842 YNMMFE
+842 YNMMF
-848 EQSGK
+848 
-853 AGKGI
+853 AGNT
-858 ENDIP
+858 E

>member
-1 MSMKMLTILQFISIF
+1 MSMKMLTILQFISVF

-25 LPAAVFHSKFRK
+25 LPAMVFHSRFRK
-37 ERAIVR
+37 ERAVVR
-43 LFLYLT
+43 LFLYLA

-59 YLLQILRISNR
+59 YLLQILHISNR
-70 FTLIIGTF
+70 FTLIVGTV

-94 ESLRAVRVVFFKL
+94 ESLRTVRTVFFKL

-118 GSIWSWIKKAVQGI
+118 GSIWSWIKKIIQGI
-132 LAKLNDSIKNHFFD
+132 LARLNDSIKNHFFD
-146 WVLTAVVTIIFLWMY
+146 WVLTTVVTIVFLWMY

-171 TTSDMPVHNYWINA
+171 TASDMPVHNYWINA
-185 MGNGINNPEHNNI
+185 MGNGINNPENNNI

-208 HCIIYYLHTVF
+208 HCVIYYLHTVF
-219 KFETYVLMRLFSLVQ
+219 KFETYVLMRIFSLVQ

-242 LAFLRGIS
+242 LAFLRGCC
-250 KSRYLSYGA
+250 KARYFPYGA

-266 VFWGTNSYLR
+266 AFWGTNSYLR

-298 HFFEA
+298 QFFEA
-303 RKKETQGLETQK
+303 RKREVQNSGNFKAK
-315 KKTKHS
+315 KKKD
-321 KTAKPKKPQK
+321 K
-331 PKMQKKGIQWR
+331 
-342 KAQKKARKLKEE
+342 KLKAEKNTSQKFKTGKRGGQRFRKE
-354 KKQKQTTV
+354 KKQIQKLQ
-362 EKGST
+362 ESSM
-367 KYLVGFAMSF
+367 KYLIGFAMSF

-385 YDTIVAGVLCMGI
+385 YDTIVAGVLCIGI
-398 AVGFGFRLFRK
+398 AVGYAFRLFKK

-450 ISGEEDKEEEPP
+450 ISGEEDEEPP
-462 INNPPNI
+462 SDN
-469 EQGTTSQRPDIEN
+469 QADIEKETSRQPQTENN
-482 GQDSETTSTD
+482 GQDSEATSTD
-492 AGISG
+492 TSPSGITGGSTG

-503 EDASP
+503 EDASS
-508 SGGPPSKGIF
+508 SGHPPDKGILQ
-518 EKLADKAQNLLQKA
+518 KLADKAQNLKEKA
-532 VYCKNVI
+532 VHFKNII
-539 RTAVKTNVFTRG
+539 RTAVKSNVFSRG
-551 SDSLCNFVFVCLGI
+551 SDSLCNFAFVCMGI
-565 IAVFGILYLLG
+565 MAILGILYLLG
-576 EEKEYG
+576 EDKEYG
-582 GILLSLSSGIFF
+582 AVLLSISSGIFF

-601 GRLGLPSLLETG
+601 GKLGLPSLLETG

-628 LASDVILCTLFDQKK
+628 LALDALLCTLFDQKK
-643 KETRR
+643 KEIKR
-648 NIVSLL
+648 NAISLL

-663 SGAGKVRFPADVP
+663 TAAGKVRFPSDVP
-676 ELEALET
+676 ALEALES

-693 IKENKIG
+693 IKENKEG

-719 FYEILNFLREMEGE
+719 FYEIVNFLREMEGE
-733 DANEILTIPT
+733 DAEEILTIPT
-743 EYVYFFIEKVPIN
+743 EYVYFFIEKVPID
-756 YTTSYERSGQTISH
+756 YTVSYARSGQTISH
-770 EGAAHR
+770 EGASHR
-776 LPLGRGLS
+776 LPSGGGLS

-797 MYYWAQAFQMLYEN
+797 MYYWAQAFQKLYEN
-811 EMKVYYESDT
+811 EMKVYYESDA

-842 YNMMFE
+842 YNMMF
-848 EQSGK
+848 
-853 AGKGI
+853 AGNT
-858 ENDIP
+858 E

>member
-1 MSMKMLTILQFISIF
+1 MSMKMLTILQFISVF

-25 LPAAVFHSKFRK
+25 LPAMVFHSRFRK
-37 ERAIVR
+37 ERAVVR
-43 LFLYLT
+43 LFLYLA

-59 YLLQILRISNR
+59 YLLQILHISNR
-70 FTLIIGTF
+70 FTLIVGTV

-94 ESLRAVRVVFFKL
+94 ESLRTVRTVFFKL

-118 GSIWSWIKKAVQGI
+118 GSIWSWIKKIIQGI
-132 LAKLNDSIKNHFFD
+132 LARLNDSIKNHFFD
-146 WVLTAVVTIIFLWMY
+146 WVLTTVVTIVFLWMY

-171 TTSDMPVHNYWINA
+171 TASDMPVHNYWINA
-185 MGNGINNPEHNNI
+185 MGNGINNPENNNI

-208 HCIIYYLHTVF
+208 HCVIYYLHTVF
-219 KFETYVLMRLFSLVQ
+219 KFETYVLMRIFSLVQ

-242 LAFLRGIS
+242 LAFLRGCC
-250 KSRYLSYGA
+250 KARYFPYGA

-266 VFWGTNSYLR
+266 AFWGTNSYLR

-298 HFFEA
+298 QFFEA
-303 RKKETQGLETQK
+303 RKREVQNSGNFKAK
-315 KKTKHS
+315 KKKD
-321 KTAKPKKPQK
+321 K
-331 PKMQKKGIQWR
+331 
-342 KAQKKARKLKEE
+342 KLKAEKNTSQKFKIGKRGGQRFRKE
-354 KKQKQTTV
+354 KKQIQKLQ
-362 EKGST
+362 ESSM
-367 KYLVGFAMSF
+367 KYLIGFAMSF

-385 YDTIVAGVLCMGI
+385 YDTIVAGVLCIGI
-398 AVGFGFRLFRK
+398 AVGYAFRLFKK

-450 ISGEEDKEEEPP
+450 ISGEEDEEPP
-462 INNPPNI
+462 SDN
-469 EQGTTSQRPDIEN
+469 QADIEKETPRQPQTEN
-482 GQDSETTSTD
+482 NEQDSEATSTD
-492 AGISG
+492 TSPSGITGGSTG

-508 SGGPPSKGIF
+508 SGHPPDKGILQ
-518 EKLADKAQNLLQKA
+518 KLADKAQNLKEKA
-532 VYCKNVI
+532 VHFKNII
-539 RTAVKTNVFTRG
+539 RTAVKSNVFSRG
-551 SDSLCNFVFVCLGI
+551 SDSLCNFAFVCMGI
-565 IAVFGILYLLG
+565 MAIFGILYLLG
-576 EEKEYG
+576 EDKEYG
-582 GILLSLSSGIFF
+582 AVLLSISSGIFF

-601 GRLGLPSLLETG
+601 GKLGLPSLLETG

-628 LASDVILCTLFDQKK
+628 LALDALLCTLFDQKK
-643 KETRR
+643 KEIKR
-648 NIVSLL
+648 NAISLL

-663 SGAGKVRFPADVP
+663 TAAGKVRFPSDVP
-676 ELEALET
+676 ALEALES

-693 IKENKIG
+693 IKENKEG

-719 FYEILNFLREMEGE
+719 FYEIVNFLREMEGE
-733 DANEILTIPT
+733 DAEEILTIPT
-743 EYVYFFIEKVPIN
+743 EYVYFFIEKVPID
-756 YTTSYERSGQTISH
+756 YTVSYARSGQTISH
-770 EGAAHR
+770 EGASHR
-776 LPLGRGLS
+776 LPSGGGLS

-797 MYYWAQAFQMLYEN
+797 MYYWAQAFQKLYEN
-811 EMKVYYESDT
+811 EMKVYYESDA

-842 YNMMFE
+842 YNMMF
-848 EQSGK
+848 
-853 AGKGI
+853 AGNT
-858 ENDIP
+858 E

>member
-1 MSMKMLTILQFISIF
+1 MSMKMLTILQFISVF

-25 LPAAVFHSKFRK
+25 LPAMVFHSRFRK
-37 ERAIVR
+37 ERAVVR
-43 LFLYLT
+43 LFLYLA

-59 YLLQILRISNR
+59 YLLQILHISNR
-70 FTLIIGTF
+70 FTLIVGTV

-94 ESLRAVRVVFFKL
+94 ESLRTVRTVFFKL

-118 GSIWSWIKKAVQGI
+118 GSIWSWIKKIIQGI
-132 LAKLNDSIKNHFFD
+132 LARLNDSIKNHFFD
-146 WVLTAVVTIIFLWMY
+146 WVLTAVVTIVFLWMY

-171 TTSDMPVHNYWINA
+171 TASDMPVHNYWINA
-185 MGNGINNPEHNNI
+185 MGNGINNPENNNI

-208 HCIIYYLHTVF
+208 HCVIYYLHTVF
-219 KFETYVLMRLFSLVQ
+219 KFETYVLMRIFSLVQ

-242 LAFLRGIS
+242 LAFLRGCC
-250 KSRYLSYGA
+250 KARYFPYGA

-266 VFWGTNSYLR
+266 AFWGTNSYLR

-298 HFFEA
+298 QFFEA
-303 RKKETQGLETQK
+303 RKREVQNSGNFKAK
-315 KKTKHS
+315 KKKD
-321 KTAKPKKPQK
+321 K
-331 PKMQKKGIQWR
+331 
-342 KAQKKARKLKEE
+342 KLKAEKNTSQKFKIGKRGGQRFRKE
-354 KKQKQTTV
+354 KKQIQKLQ
-362 EKGST
+362 ESSM
-367 KYLVGFAMSF
+367 KYLIGFAMSF

-385 YDTIVAGVLCMGI
+385 YDTIVAGVLCIGI
-398 AVGFGFRLFRK
+398 AVGYAFRLFKK

-450 ISGEEDKEEEPP
+450 ISGEEDEEPP
-462 INNPPNI
+462 SDN
-469 EQGTTSQRPDIEN
+469 QADIEKETSRQPQTENN
-482 GQDSETTSTD
+482 GQDSEATSTD
-492 AGISG
+492 TSPSGITGGNTG

-508 SGGPPSKGIF
+508 SGQPPDKGILQ
-518 EKLADKAQNLLQKA
+518 KLADKAQNLKEKA
-532 VYCKNVI
+532 VHFKNII
-539 RTAVKTNVFTRG
+539 RTAVKSNVFSRG
-551 SDSLCNFVFVCLGI
+551 SDSLCNFAFVCMGI
-565 IAVFGILYLLG
+565 MAIFGILYLLG
-576 EEKEYG
+576 EDKEYG
-582 GILLSLSSGIFF
+582 AVLLSISSGIFF

-601 GRLGLPSLLETG
+601 GKLGLPSLLETG

-628 LASDVILCTLFDQKK
+628 LALDALLCTLFDQKK
-643 KETRR
+643 KEIKR
-648 NIVSLL
+648 NAISLL

-663 SGAGKVRFPADVP
+663 TAAGKVRFPSDVP
-676 ELEALET
+676 ALEALES

-693 IKENKIG
+693 IKENKEG

-719 FYEILNFLREMEGE
+719 FYEIVNFLREMEGE
-733 DANEILTIPT
+733 DAEEILTIPT
-743 EYVYFFIEKVPIN
+743 EYVYFFIEKVPID
-756 YTTSYERSGQTISH
+756 YTVSYARSGQTISH
-770 EGAAHR
+770 EGASHR
-776 LPLGRGLS
+776 LPSGGGLS

-797 MYYWAQAFQMLYEN
+797 MYYWAQAFQKLYEN
-811 EMKVYYESDT
+811 EMKVYYESDA

-842 YNMMFE
+842 YNMMF
-848 EQSGK
+848 
-853 AGKGI
+853 AGNT
-858 ENDIP
+858 E

>member
-1 MSMKMLTILQFISIF
+1 MSMKMLTILQFISVF

-25 LPAAVFHSKFRK
+25 LPAMVFHSRFRK
-37 ERAIVR
+37 ERAVVR
-43 LFLYLT
+43 LFLYLA

-59 YLLQILRISNR
+59 YLLQILHISNR
-70 FTLIIGTF
+70 FTLIVGTV

-94 ESLRAVRVVFFKL
+94 ESLRTVRTVFFKL

-118 GSIWSWIKKAVQGI
+118 GSIWSWIKKIIQGI
-132 LAKLNDSIKNHFFD
+132 LARLNDSIKNHFFD
-146 WVLTAVVTIIFLWMY
+146 WVLTAVVTIVFLWMY

-171 TTSDMPVHNYWINA
+171 TASDMPVHNYWINA
-185 MGNGINNPEHNNI
+185 MGNGINNPENNNI

-208 HCIIYYLHTVF
+208 HCVIYYLHTVF
-219 KFETYVLMRLFSLVQ
+219 KFETYVLMRIFSLVQ

-242 LAFLRGIS
+242 LAFLRGCC
-250 KSRYLSYGA
+250 KARYFPYGA

-266 VFWGTNSYLR
+266 AFWGTNSYLR

-298 HFFEA
+298 QFFEA
-303 RKKETQGLETQK
+303 RKREVQNSGNFKAK
-315 KKTKHS
+315 KKKD
-321 KTAKPKKPQK
+321 K
-331 PKMQKKGIQWR
+331 
-342 KAQKKARKLKEE
+342 KLKAEKNTSQKFKTGKRGGQRFRKE
-354 KKQKQTTV
+354 KKQIQKLQ
-362 EKGST
+362 ESSM
-367 KYLVGFAMSF
+367 KYLIGFAMSF

-385 YDTIVAGVLCMGI
+385 YDTIVAGVLCIGI
-398 AVGFGFRLFRK
+398 AVGYAFRLFKK

-450 ISGEEDKEEEPP
+450 ISGEEDEEPP
-462 INNPPNI
+462 SDN
-469 EQGTTSQRPDIEN
+469 QADIEKETPRQPQTENN
-482 GQDSETTSTD
+482 GQDSEATSTD
-492 AGISG
+492 TSPSGITGGNTG

-508 SGGPPSKGIF
+508 SGHPPDKGILQ
-518 EKLADKAQNLLQKA
+518 KLADKAQNLKEKA
-532 VYCKNVI
+532 VHFKNII
-539 RTAVKTNVFTRG
+539 RTAVKSNVFSRG
-551 SDSLCNFVFVCLGI
+551 SDSLCNFAFVCMGI
-565 IAVFGILYLLG
+565 MAIFGILYLLG
-576 EEKEYG
+576 EDKEYG
-582 GILLSLSSGIFF
+582 AVLLSISSGIFF

-601 GRLGLPSLLETG
+601 GKLGLPSLLETG

-628 LASDVILCTLFDQKK
+628 LALDALLCTLFDQKK
-643 KETRR
+643 KEIKR
-648 NIVSLL
+648 NAISLL

-663 SGAGKVRFPADVP
+663 TAAGKVRFPSDVP
-676 ELEALET
+676 ALEALES

-693 IKENKIG
+693 IKENKEG

-719 FYEILNFLREMEGE
+719 FYEIVNFLREMEGE
-733 DANEILTIPT
+733 DAEEILTIPT
-743 EYVYFFIEKVPIN
+743 EYVYFFIEKVPID
-756 YTTSYERSGQTISH
+756 YTVSYARSGQTISH
-770 EGAAHR
+770 EGASHR
-776 LPLGRGLS
+776 LPSGGGLS

-797 MYYWAQAFQMLYEN
+797 MYYWAQAFQKLYEN
-811 EMKVYYESDT
+811 EMKVYYESDA

-842 YNMMFE
+842 YNMMF
-848 EQSGK
+848 
-853 AGKGI
+853 AGNT
-858 ENDIP
+858 E

>member
-1 MSMKMLTILQFISIF
+1 MSMKMLTILQFISVF

-25 LPAAVFHSKFRK
+25 LPAMVFHSRFRK
-37 ERAIVR
+37 ERAVVR
-43 LFLYLT
+43 LFLYLA

-59 YLLQILRISNR
+59 YLLQILHISNR
-70 FTLIIGTF
+70 FTLIVGTV

-94 ESLRAVRVVFFKL
+94 ESLRTVRTVFFKL

-118 GSIWSWIKKAVQGI
+118 GSIWSWIKKIIQGI
-132 LAKLNDSIKNHFFD
+132 LARLNDSIKNHFFD
-146 WVLTAVVTIIFLWMY
+146 WVLTTVVTIVFLWMY

-171 TTSDMPVHNYWINA
+171 TASDMPVHNYWINA
-185 MGNGINNPEHNNI
+185 MGNGINNPENNNI

-208 HCIIYYLHTVF
+208 HCVIYYLHTVF
-219 KFETYVLMRLFSLVQ
+219 KFETYVLMRIFSLVQ

-242 LAFLRGIS
+242 LAFLRGCC
-250 KSRYLSYGA
+250 KARYFPYGA

-266 VFWGTNSYLR
+266 AFWGTNSYLR

-298 HFFEA
+298 QFFEA
-303 RKKETQGLETQK
+303 RKREVQNSGNFKAK
-315 KKTKHS
+315 KKKD
-321 KTAKPKKPQK
+321 K
-331 PKMQKKGIQWR
+331 
-342 KAQKKARKLKEE
+342 KLKAEKNTSQKFKTGKRGGQRFRKE
-354 KKQKQTTV
+354 KKQIQKLQ
-362 EKGST
+362 ESSM
-367 KYLVGFAMSF
+367 KYLIGFAMSF

-385 YDTIVAGVLCMGI
+385 YDTIVAGVLCIGI
-398 AVGFGFRLFRK
+398 AVGYAFRLFKK

-450 ISGEEDKEEEPP
+450 ISGEEDEEPP
-462 INNPPNI
+462 SDN
-469 EQGTTSQRPDIEN
+469 QADIEKETSRQPQTENN
-482 GQDSETTSTD
+482 GQDSEATSTD
-492 AGISG
+492 TSPSGITGGSTG

-503 EDASP
+503 EDASS
-508 SGGPPSKGIF
+508 SGHPPDKGILQ
-518 EKLADKAQNLLQKA
+518 KLADKAQNLKEKA
-532 VYCKNVI
+532 VHFKNII
-539 RTAVKTNVFTRG
+539 RTAVKSNVFSRG
-551 SDSLCNFVFVCLGI
+551 SDSLCNFVFVCMGI
-565 IAVFGILYLLG
+565 MAIFGIFYLLG
-576 EEKEYG
+576 EDKEYG
-582 GILLSLSSGIFF
+582 AVLLSISSGIFF

-601 GRLGLPSLLETG
+601 GKLGLPSLLETG

-628 LASDVILCTLFDQKK
+628 LALDALLCTLFDQKK
-643 KETRR
+643 KEIKR
-648 NIVSLL
+648 NAISLL

-663 SGAGKVRFPADVP
+663 TAAGKVRFPSDVP
-676 ELEALET
+676 ALEALES

-693 IKENKIG
+693 IKENKEG

-719 FYEILNFLREMEGE
+719 FYEIVNFLREMEGE
-733 DANEILTIPT
+733 DAEEILTIPT
-743 EYVYFFIEKVPIN
+743 EYVYFFIEKVPID
-756 YTTSYERSGQTISH
+756 YTVSYARSGQTISH
-770 EGAAHR
+770 EGASHR
-776 LPLGRGLS
+776 LPSGGGLS

-797 MYYWAQAFQMLYEN
+797 MYYWAQAFQKLYEN
-811 EMKVYYESDT
+811 EMKVYYESDA

-842 YNMMFE
+842 YNMMF
-848 EQSGK
+848 
-853 AGKGI
+853 AGNT
-858 ENDIP
+858 E

>member
-1 MSMKMLTILQFISIF
+1 MSMKMLTILQFISVF

-25 LPAAVFHSKFRK
+25 LPAMVFHSRFRK
-37 ERAIVR
+37 ERAVVR
-43 LFLYLT
+43 LFLYLA

-59 YLLQILRISNR
+59 YLLQILHISNR
-70 FTLIIGTF
+70 FTLIVGTV

-94 ESLRAVRVVFFKL
+94 ESLRTVRTVFFKL

-118 GSIWSWIKKAVQGI
+118 GSIWSWIKKIIQGI
-132 LAKLNDSIKNHFFD
+132 LARLNDSIKNHFFD
-146 WVLTAVVTIIFLWMY
+146 WVLTAVVTIVFLWMY

-171 TTSDMPVHNYWINA
+171 TASDMPVHNYWINA
-185 MGNGINNPEHNNI
+185 MGNGINNPENNNI

-208 HCIIYYLHTVF
+208 HCVIYYLHTVF
-219 KFETYVLMRLFSLVQ
+219 KFETYVLMRIFSLVQ

-242 LAFLRGIS
+242 LAFLRGCC
-250 KSRYLSYGA
+250 KARYFPYGA

-266 VFWGTNSYLR
+266 AFWGTNSYLR

-298 HFFEA
+298 QFFEA
-303 RKKETQGLETQK
+303 RKREVQNSGNFKAK
-315 KKTKHS
+315 KKKD
-321 KTAKPKKPQK
+321 K
-331 PKMQKKGIQWR
+331 
-342 KAQKKARKLKEE
+342 KLKAEKNTSQKFKIGKRGGQRFRKE
-354 KKQKQTTV
+354 KKQIQKLQ
-362 EKGST
+362 ESSM
-367 KYLVGFAMSF
+367 KYLIGFAMSF

-385 YDTIVAGVLCMGI
+385 YDTIVAGVLCIGI
-398 AVGFGFRLFRK
+398 AVGYAFRLFKK

-450 ISGEEDKEEEPP
+450 ISGEEDEEPP
-462 INNPPNI
+462 SDN
-469 EQGTTSQRPDIEN
+469 QADIEKETSRQPQTENN
-482 GQDSETTSTD
+482 GQDSEATSTD
-492 AGISG
+492 TSPSGITGGNTG

-508 SGGPPSKGIF
+508 SGHPPDKGILQ
-518 EKLADKAQNLLQKA
+518 KLADKAQNLKEKA
-532 VYCKNVI
+532 VHFKNII
-539 RTAVKTNVFTRG
+539 RTAVKSNVFSRG
-551 SDSLCNFVFVCLGI
+551 SDSLCNFAFVCMGI
-565 IAVFGILYLLG
+565 MAIFGILYLLG
-576 EEKEYG
+576 EDKEYG
-582 GILLSLSSGIFF
+582 AVLLSISSGIFF

-601 GRLGLPSLLETG
+601 GKLGLPSLLETG

-621 LLPAAPV
+621 LLSAAPV
-628 LASDVILCTLFDQKK
+628 LALDALLCTLFDQKK
-643 KETRR
+643 KEIKR
-648 NIVSLL
+648 NAISLL

-663 SGAGKVRFPADVP
+663 TAAGKVRFPSDVP
-676 ELEALET
+676 ALEALES

-693 IKENKIG
+693 IKENKEG

-719 FYEILNFLREMEGE
+719 FYEIVNFLREMEGE
-733 DANEILTIPT
+733 DAEEILTIPT
-743 EYVYFFIEKVPIN
+743 EYVYFFIEKVPID
-756 YTTSYERSGQTISH
+756 YTVSYARSGQTISH
-770 EGAAHR
+770 EGASHR
-776 LPLGRGLS
+776 LPSGGGLS

-797 MYYWAQAFQMLYEN
+797 MYYWAQAFQKLYEN
-811 EMKVYYESDT
+811 EMKVYYESDA

-842 YNMMFE
+842 YNMMF
-848 EQSGK
+848 
-853 AGKGI
+853 AGNT
-858 ENDIP
+858 E

>member
-1 MSMKMLTILQFISIF
+1 LSMKMLTILQFISIF

-25 LPAAVFHSKFRK
+25 LPAMVFHSKFRK
-37 ERAIVR
+37 ERAVVR

-59 YLLQILRISNR
+59 YLLQILHISNR
-70 FTLIIGTF
+70 FTLIAGTG
-78 LGVFL
+78 LGIFL

-94 ESLRAVRVVFFKL
+94 ESLRTVKTVFFKL

-118 GSIWSWIKKAVQGI
+118 GTIWSWIKKVIQGI
-132 LAKLNDSIKNHFFD
+132 FARFNDSIKNHFFD
-146 WVLTAVVTIIFLWMY
+146 WVLTAVVTIVFLWMY

-171 TTSDMPVHNYWINA
+171 TASDMPVHNYWINA

-208 HCIIYYLHTVF
+208 HCMIYYLHTVF
-219 KFETYVLMRLFSLVQ
+219 KFETYVLMRMFSLVQ

-242 LAFLRGIS
+242 LAFLRGCC
-250 KSRYLSYGA
+250 KARYFPYGA

-298 HFFEA
+298 QFFEA
-303 RKKETQGLETQK
+303 RKREIQNCENFRHK
-315 KKTKHS
+315 KK
-321 KTAKPKKPQK
+321 KKRQL
-331 PKMQKKGIQWR
+331 
-342 KAQKKARKLKEE
+342 KAQKNKKKNQKLKAQKNKKKKFGKE
-354 KKQKQTTV
+354 KKEIQRLQ
-362 EKGST
+362 ERGSM
-367 KYLVGFAMSF
+367 KYLIGFAMSF

-398 AVGFGFRLFRK
+398 AVGYAFRLFKK

-450 ISGEEDKEEEPP
+450 ISGEEDEEEPP
-462 INNPPNI
+462 PD
-469 EQGTTSQRPDIEN
+469 SQPDIETETSRPQHTEEN
-482 GQDSETTSTD
+482 KPDSEATSTD
-492 AGISG
+492 IPSSGITGEHTG

-508 SGGPPSKGIF
+508 SERPPEKGILQR
-518 EKLADKAQNLLQKA
+518 LADKAQNLKA
-532 VYCKNVI
+532 KAIHFKNII
-539 RTAVKTNVFTRG
+539 RTAVKSNVFSRG
-551 SDSLCNFVFVCLGI
+551 SDSLCNFAFVCMGI
-565 IAVFGILYLLG
+565 MAILGILYLLG
-576 EEKEYG
+576 EDKEYG
-582 GILLSLSSGIFF
+582 AVLLSISSGIFF

-601 GRLGLPSLLETG
+601 GKLGLPSLLETG

-621 LLPAAPV
+621 LLPAVPV
-628 LASDVILCTLFDQKK
+628 LSLDALLCTLFDQKK
-643 KETRR
+643 KEIKR
-648 NIVSLL
+648 NAISLF
-654 ISVSWVLIL
+654 ISVSWVVIL
-663 SGAGKVRFPADVP
+663 TAAGKVRFPSDVP
-676 ELEALET
+676 ALEALES

-693 IKENKIG
+693 IKENKEG
-700 TYTICSANDELR
+700 TYTVCSANDELR

-719 FYEILNFLREMEGE
+719 FYEIVNFLREMEGE
-733 DANEILTIPT
+733 EAEEILTIPT
-743 EYVYFFIEKVPIN
+743 EYVYFFIEKVPID
-756 YTTSYERSGQTISH
+756 YTVSYTRSGQTISH
-770 EGAAHR
+770 EGASHR
-776 LPLGRGLS
+776 LPSGGGLS

-797 MYYWAQAFQMLYEN
+797 MYYWAQAFQKLYEN

-842 YNMMFE
+842 YNRMFVE
-848 EQSGK
+848 DK
-853 AGKGI
+853 
-858 ENDIP
+858 D

>member
-1 MSMKMLTILQFISIF
+1 MSMKMLTILQFISVF

-25 LPAAVFHSKFRK
+25 LPAMVFHSRFRK
-37 ERAIVR
+37 ERAVVR
-43 LFLYLT
+43 LFLYLA

-59 YLLQILRISNR
+59 YLLQILHISNR
-70 FTLIIGTF
+70 FTLIVGTV

-94 ESLRAVRVVFFKL
+94 ESLRTVRTVFFKL

-118 GSIWSWIKKAVQGI
+118 GSIWSWIKKIIQGI
-132 LAKLNDSIKNHFFD
+132 LARLNDSIKNHFFD
-146 WVLTAVVTIIFLWMY
+146 WVLTAVVTIVFLWMY

-171 TTSDMPVHNYWINA
+171 TASDMPVHNYWINA
-185 MGNGINNPEHNNI
+185 MGNGINNPENNNI

-208 HCIIYYLHTVF
+208 HCVIYYLHTVF
-219 KFETYVLMRLFSLVQ
+219 KFETYVLMRIFSLVQ

-242 LAFLRGIS
+242 LAFLRGCC
-250 KSRYLSYGA
+250 KARYFPYGA

-266 VFWGTNSYLR
+266 AFWGTNSYLR

-298 HFFEA
+298 QFFEA
-303 RKKETQGLETQK
+303 RKREVHNSVIFKSK
-315 KKTKHS
+315 KKKY
-321 KTAKPKKPQK
+321 K
-331 PKMQKKGIQWR
+331 
-342 KAQKKARKLKEE
+342 KLKAEKNTSQKFKTGKRGGQRFRKE
-354 KKQKQTTV
+354 KKQIQKLQ
-362 EKGST
+362 ESSM
-367 KYLVGFAMSF
+367 KYLIGFAMSF

-385 YDTIVAGVLCMGI
+385 YDTIVAGVLCIGI
-398 AVGFGFRLFRK
+398 AVGYTFRLFKK

-450 ISGEEDKEEEPP
+450 ISGEEDEEPP
-462 INNPPNI
+462 SDN
-469 EQGTTSQRPDIEN
+469 QADIEKETSRQPQTENN
-482 GQDSETTSTD
+482 GQDSEATSTD
-492 AGISG
+492 TSPSGITGGSTG

-508 SGGPPSKGIF
+508 SGQPPDKGILQ
-518 EKLADKAQNLLQKA
+518 KLADKAQNLKEKA
-532 VYCKNVI
+532 VHFKNII
-539 RTAVKTNVFTRG
+539 RTAVKSNVFSRG
-551 SDSLCNFVFVCLGI
+551 SDSLCNFAFVCMGI
-565 IAVFGILYLLG
+565 MAILGILYLLG
-576 EEKEYG
+576 EDKEYG
-582 GILLSLSSGIFF
+582 AVLLSISSGIFF

-601 GRLGLPSLLETG
+601 GKLGLPSLLETG

-628 LASDVILCTLFDQKK
+628 LALDALLCTLFDQKK
-643 KETRR
+643 KEIKR
-648 NIVSLL
+648 NAISLL

-663 SGAGKVRFPADVP
+663 TAAGKVRFPSDVP
-676 ELEALET
+676 ALEALES

-693 IKENKIG
+693 IKENKEG

-719 FYEILNFLREMEGE
+719 FYEIVNFLREMEGE
-733 DANEILTIPT
+733 DAEEILTIPT
-743 EYVYFFIEKVPIN
+743 EYVYFFIEKVPID
-756 YTTSYERSGQTISH
+756 YTVSYARSGQTISH
-770 EGAAHR
+770 EGASHR
-776 LPLGRGLS
+776 LPSGGGLS

-797 MYYWAQAFQMLYEN
+797 MYYWAQAFQKLYEN
-811 EMKVYYESDT
+811 EMKVYYESDA

-842 YNMMFE
+842 YNMMF
-848 EQSGK
+848 
-853 AGKGI
+853 AGNT
-858 ENDIP
+858 E

>member
-1 MSMKMLTILQFISIF
+1 MSMKMLTILQFISVF

-25 LPAAVFHSKFRK
+25 LPAMVFHSRFRK
-37 ERAIVR
+37 ERAVVR
-43 LFLYLT
+43 LFLYLA

-59 YLLQILRISNR
+59 YLLQILHISNR
-70 FTLIIGTF
+70 FTLIVGTV

-94 ESLRAVRVVFFKL
+94 ESLRTVRTVFFKL

-118 GSIWSWIKKAVQGI
+118 GSIWSWIKKIIQGI
-132 LAKLNDSIKNHFFD
+132 LARLNDSIKNHFFD
-146 WVLTAVVTIIFLWMY
+146 WVLTTVVTIVFLWMY

-171 TTSDMPVHNYWINA
+171 TASDMPVHNYWINA
-185 MGNGINNPEHNNI
+185 MGNGINNPENNNI

-208 HCIIYYLHTVF
+208 HCVIYYLHTVF
-219 KFETYVLMRLFSLVQ
+219 KFETYVLMRIFSLVQ

-242 LAFLRGIS
+242 LAFLRGCC
-250 KSRYLSYGA
+250 KARYFPYGA

-266 VFWGTNSYLR
+266 AFWGTNSYLR

-298 HFFEA
+298 QFFEA
-303 RKKETQGLETQK
+303 RKREVQNSGNFKAK
-315 KKTKHS
+315 KKKD
-321 KTAKPKKPQK
+321 K
-331 PKMQKKGIQWR
+331 
-342 KAQKKARKLKEE
+342 KLKAEKNTSQKFKIGKRGGQRFRKE
-354 KKQKQTTV
+354 KKQIQKLQ
-362 EKGST
+362 ESSM
-367 KYLVGFAMSF
+367 KYLIGFAMSF

-385 YDTIVAGVLCMGI
+385 YDTIVAGVLCIGI
-398 AVGFGFRLFRK
+398 AVGYAFRLFKK

-450 ISGEEDKEEEPP
+450 ISGEEDEEPP
-462 INNPPNI
+462 SDN
-469 EQGTTSQRPDIEN
+469 QADIEKETSRQPQTENN
-482 GQDSETTSTD
+482 GQDSEATSTD
-492 AGISG
+492 TSPSGITGGSTG

-503 EDASP
+503 EDASS
-508 SGGPPSKGIF
+508 SGHPPDKGILQ
-518 EKLADKAQNLLQKA
+518 KLADKAQNLKEKA
-532 VYCKNVI
+532 VHFKNII
-539 RTAVKTNVFTRG
+539 RTAVKSNVFSRG
-551 SDSLCNFVFVCLGI
+551 SDSLCNFAFVCMGI
-565 IAVFGILYLLG
+565 MAILGILYLLG
-576 EEKEYG
+576 EDKEYG
-582 GILLSLSSGIFF
+582 AVLLSISSGIFF

-601 GRLGLPSLLETG
+601 GKLGLPSLLETG

-628 LASDVILCTLFDQKK
+628 LALDALLCTLFDQKK
-643 KETRR
+643 KEIKR
-648 NIVSLL
+648 NAISLL

-663 SGAGKVRFPADVP
+663 TAAGKVRFPSDVP
-676 ELEALET
+676 ALEALES

-693 IKENKIG
+693 IKENKEG

-719 FYEILNFLREMEGE
+719 FYEIVNFLREMEGE
-733 DANEILTIPT
+733 DAEEILTIPT
-743 EYVYFFIEKVPIN
+743 EYVYFFIEKVPID
-756 YTTSYERSGQTISH
+756 YTVSYARSGQTISH
-770 EGAAHR
+770 EGASHR
-776 LPLGRGLS
+776 LPSGGGLS

-797 MYYWAQAFQMLYEN
+797 MYYWAQAFQKLYEN
-811 EMKVYYESDT
+811 EMKVYYESDA

-842 YNMMFE
+842 YNMMFARNTE
-848 EQSGK
+848 
-853 AGKGI
+853 
-858 ENDIP
+858 

>member
-1 MSMKMLTILQFISIF
+1 MSMKMLTILQFISVF

-25 LPAAVFHSKFRK
+25 LPAMVFHSKFRK
-37 ERAIVR
+37 ERAVVR

-59 YLLQILRISNR
+59 YLLQILHISNR
-70 FTLIIGTF
+70 FTLIVGTV
-78 LGVFL
+78 LGIFL

-94 ESLRAVRVVFFKL
+94 ESLRTVRIIFFKL

-118 GSIWSWIKKAVQGI
+118 GSIWSWIKKGIHGI
-132 LAKLNDSIKNHFFD
+132 LARLNDSIKNHFFD
-146 WVLTAVVTIIFLWMY
+146 WVLTAVVTIVFLWMY

-171 TTSDMPVHNYWINA
+171 TASDMPVHNYWINA

-208 HCIIYYLHTVF
+208 HCMIYYLHTVF
-219 KFETYVLMRLFSLVQ
+219 KIETYVLMRIFSLVQ

-242 LAFLRGIS
+242 LAFLRGCC
-250 KSRYLSYGA
+250 KARYFSYGA

-298 HFFEA
+298 QFFEA
-303 RKKETQGLETQK
+303 RKKEVQNFKNFKGSKKNNQKWKGEK
-315 KKTKHS
+315 KKKQRF
-321 KTAKPKKPQK
+321 KK
-331 PKMQKKGIQWR
+331 
-342 KAQKKARKLKEE
+342 E
-354 KKQKQTTV
+354 KKEIQTLR
-362 EKGST
+362 ERSSM
-367 KYLVGFAMSF
+367 KYLIGFAMSF

-385 YDTIVAGVLCMGI
+385 YDTIVAGILCIGI
-398 AVGFGFRLFRK
+398 AVGYAFRLFK
-409 AYFGRVM
+409 GAYFGRVM
-416 LAGILSILIA
+416 LAGILSIFIA

-450 ISGEEDKEEEPP
+450 ISGEEDEEPP
-462 INNPPNI
+462 PDSQPNI
-469 EQGTTSQRPDIEN
+469 ETETSRPQQTEENRPD
-482 GQDSETTSTD
+482 SEATSTD
-492 AGISG
+492 TPPSGITG
-497 DIQNTA
+497 ENTGGIQNTS

-508 SGGPPSKGIF
+508 SGQPPDKGI
-518 EKLADKAQNLLQKA
+518 LQRMADKVQNLKA
-532 VYCKNVI
+532 KVIHFKNII
-539 RTAVKTNVFTRG
+539 RTAVKSNVFTRG
-551 SDSLCNFVFVCLGI
+551 SDSLCNFAFVCIGI
-565 IAVFGILYLLG
+565 MVIFGVLYLLG
-576 EEKEYG
+576 EDKEYG
-582 GILLSLSSGIFF
+582 AILLSLSSGIFF
-594 MMILLAS
+594 MMILLAA
-601 GRLGLPSLLETG
+601 GKLGLPSLLETG

-621 LLPAAPV
+621 LLPAAPS
-628 LASDVILCTLFDQKK
+628 LALDALLCTLFDQKK
-643 KETRR
+643 KEIKR
-648 NIVSLL
+648 NVISLS
-654 ISVSWVLIL
+654 ISVSWVVIL
-663 SGAGKVRFPADVP
+663 VAAGKVRFPADVP
-676 ELEALET
+676 ALEALES

-693 IKENKIG
+693 IKENKEG

-719 FYEILNFLREMEGE
+719 FYEIVNFLREMEGE
-733 DANEILTIPT
+733 EAEEILTIPT
-743 EYVYFFIEKVPIN
+743 EYVYFFIEKVPID
-756 YTTSYERSGQTISH
+756 YTVSYTRSGQTISH
-770 EGAAHR
+770 EGASHR
-776 LPLGRGLS
+776 LPSGGGLS

-797 MYYWAQAFQMLYEN
+797 MYYWAQAFQKLYEN
-811 EMKVYYESDT
+811 EMKIYYESDT

-842 YNMMFE
+842 YNMMFV
-848 EQSGK
+848 GN
-853 AGKGI
+853 I
-858 ENDIP
+858 E

>member
-1 MSMKMLTILQFISIF
+1 MSMKMLTILQFISVF

-25 LPAAVFHSKFRK
+25 LPAMVFHSRFRK
-37 ERAIVR
+37 ERAVVR
-43 LFLYLT
+43 LFLYLA

-59 YLLQILRISNR
+59 YLLQILHISNR
-70 FTLIIGTF
+70 FTLIVGTV

-94 ESLRAVRVVFFKL
+94 ESLRTVRTVFFKL

-118 GSIWSWIKKAVQGI
+118 GSIWSWIKKIIQGI
-132 LAKLNDSIKNHFFD
+132 LARLNDSIKNHFFD
-146 WVLTAVVTIIFLWMY
+146 WVLTAVVTIVFLWMY

-171 TTSDMPVHNYWINA
+171 TASDMPVHNYWINA
-185 MGNGINNPEHNNI
+185 MGNGINNPENNNI

-208 HCIIYYLHTVF
+208 HCVIYYLHTVF
-219 KFETYVLMRLFSLVQ
+219 KFETYVLMRIFSLVQ

-242 LAFLRGIS
+242 LAFLRGCC
-250 KSRYLSYGA
+250 KARYFPYGA

-266 VFWGTNSYLR
+266 AFWGTNSYLR

-298 HFFEA
+298 QFFEA
-303 RKKETQGLETQK
+303 RKREVQNSGNFKAK
-315 KKTKHS
+315 KKKD
-321 KTAKPKKPQK
+321 K
-331 PKMQKKGIQWR
+331 
-342 KAQKKARKLKEE
+342 KLKAEKNTSQKFKIGKRGGQRFRKE
-354 KKQKQTTV
+354 KKQIQKLQ
-362 EKGST
+362 ESSM
-367 KYLVGFAMSF
+367 KYLIGFAMSF

-385 YDTIVAGVLCMGI
+385 YDTIVAGVLCIGI
-398 AVGFGFRLFRK
+398 AVGYAFRLFKK

-450 ISGEEDKEEEPP
+450 ISGEEDEEPP
-462 INNPPNI
+462 SDN
-469 EQGTTSQRPDIEN
+469 QADIEKETPRQPQTEN
-482 GQDSETTSTD
+482 NEQDSEATSTD
-492 AGISG
+492 TSPSGITGGSTG

-508 SGGPPSKGIF
+508 SGHPPDKGILQ
-518 EKLADKAQNLLQKA
+518 KLADKAQNLKEKA
-532 VYCKNVI
+532 VHFKNII
-539 RTAVKTNVFTRG
+539 RTAVKSNVFSRG
-551 SDSLCNFVFVCLGI
+551 SDSLCNFAFVCMGI
-565 IAVFGILYLLG
+565 MAIFGILYLLG
-576 EEKEYG
+576 EDKEYG
-582 GILLSLSSGIFF
+582 AVLLSISSGIFF

-601 GRLGLPSLLETG
+601 GKLGLPSLLETG

-628 LASDVILCTLFDQKK
+628 LALDALLCTLFDQKK
-643 KETRR
+643 KEIKR
-648 NIVSLL
+648 NAISLL

-663 SGAGKVRFPADVP
+663 TAAGKVRFPSDVP
-676 ELEALET
+676 ALEALES

-693 IKENKIG
+693 IKENKEG

-719 FYEILNFLREMEGE
+719 FYEIVNFLREMEGE
-733 DANEILTIPT
+733 DAEEILTIPT
-743 EYVYFFIEKVPIN
+743 EYVYFFIEKVPID
-756 YTTSYERSGQTISH
+756 YTVSYARSGQTISH
-770 EGAAHR
+770 EGASHR
-776 LPLGRGLS
+776 LPSGGGLS

-797 MYYWAQAFQMLYEN
+797 MYYWAQAFQKLYEN
-811 EMKVYYESDT
+811 EMKVYYESDA

-842 YNMMFE
+842 YNMMF
-848 EQSGK
+848 
-853 AGKGI
+853 AGNT
-858 ENDIP
+858 E

>member
-1 MSMKMLTILQFISIF
+1 MSMKMLTILQFISVF

-25 LPAAVFHSKFRK
+25 LPAMVFHSRFRK
-37 ERAIVR
+37 ERAVVR
-43 LFLYLT
+43 LFLYLA

-59 YLLQILRISNR
+59 YLLQILHISNR
-70 FTLIIGTF
+70 FTLIVGTV

-94 ESLRAVRVVFFKL
+94 ESLRTVRTVFFKL

-118 GSIWSWIKKAVQGI
+118 GSIWSWIKKIIQGI
-132 LAKLNDSIKNHFFD
+132 LARLNDSIKNHFFD
-146 WVLTAVVTIIFLWMY
+146 WVLTAVVTIVFLWMY

-171 TTSDMPVHNYWINA
+171 TASDMPVHNYWINA
-185 MGNGINNPEHNNI
+185 MGNGINNPENNNI

-208 HCIIYYLHTVF
+208 HCVIYYLHTVF
-219 KFETYVLMRLFSLVQ
+219 KFETYVLMRIFSLVQ

-242 LAFLRGIS
+242 LAFLRGCC
-250 KSRYLSYGA
+250 KARYFPYGA

-266 VFWGTNSYLR
+266 AFWGTNSYLR

-298 HFFEA
+298 QFFEA
-303 RKKETQGLETQK
+303 RKREVQNSGNFKAK
-315 KKTKHS
+315 KKKD
-321 KTAKPKKPQK
+321 K
-331 PKMQKKGIQWR
+331 
-342 KAQKKARKLKEE
+342 KLKAEKNTSQKFKTGKRGGQRFRKE
-354 KKQKQTTV
+354 KKQIQKLQ
-362 EKGST
+362 ESSM
-367 KYLVGFAMSF
+367 KYLIGFAMSF

-385 YDTIVAGVLCMGI
+385 YDTIVAGVLCIGI
-398 AVGFGFRLFRK
+398 AVGYAFRLFKK

-450 ISGEEDKEEEPP
+450 ISGEEDEEPP
-462 INNPPNI
+462 SDN
-469 EQGTTSQRPDIEN
+469 QADIEKETSRQPQTENN
-482 GQDSETTSTD
+482 GQDSEATSTD
-492 AGISG
+492 TSPSGITGGNTG

-508 SGGPPSKGIF
+508 SGHPPDKGILQ
-518 EKLADKAQNLLQKA
+518 KLADKAQNLKEKA
-532 VYCKNVI
+532 VHFKNII
-539 RTAVKTNVFTRG
+539 RTAVKSNVFSRG
-551 SDSLCNFVFVCLGI
+551 SDSLCNFAFVCMGI
-565 IAVFGILYLLG
+565 MAIFGILYLLG
-576 EEKEYG
+576 EDKEYG
-582 GILLSLSSGIFF
+582 AVLLSISSGIFF

-601 GRLGLPSLLETG
+601 GKLGLPSLLETG

-628 LASDVILCTLFDQKK
+628 LALDALLCTLFDQKK
-643 KETRR
+643 KEIKR
-648 NIVSLL
+648 NAISLL

-663 SGAGKVRFPADVP
+663 TAAGKVRFPSDVP
-676 ELEALET
+676 ALEALES

-693 IKENKIG
+693 IKENKEG

-719 FYEILNFLREMEGE
+719 FYEIVNFLREMEGE
-733 DANEILTIPT
+733 DAEEILTIPT
-743 EYVYFFIEKVPIN
+743 EYVYFFIEKVPID
-756 YTTSYERSGQTISH
+756 YTVSYARSGQTISH
-770 EGAAHR
+770 EGASHR
-776 LPLGRGLS
+776 LPSGGGLS

-797 MYYWAQAFQMLYEN
+797 MYYWAQAFQKLYEN
-811 EMKVYYESDT
+811 EMKVYYESDA

-842 YNMMFE
+842 YNMMF
-848 EQSGK
+848 
-853 AGKGI
+853 AGNT
-858 ENDIP
+858 E

>member
-1 MSMKMLTILQFISIF
+1 MSMKMLTILQFISVF

-25 LPAAVFHSKFRK
+25 LPAMVFHSRFRK
-37 ERAIVR
+37 ERAVVR
-43 LFLYLT
+43 LFLYLA

-59 YLLQILRISNR
+59 YLLQILHISNR
-70 FTLIIGTF
+70 FTLIVGTV

-94 ESLRAVRVVFFKL
+94 ESLRTVRTVFFKL

-118 GSIWSWIKKAVQGI
+118 GSIWSWIKKIIQGI
-132 LAKLNDSIKNHFFD
+132 LARLNDSIKNHFFD
-146 WVLTAVVTIIFLWMY
+146 WVLTAVVTIVFLWMY

-171 TTSDMPVHNYWINA
+171 TASDMPVHNYWINA
-185 MGNGINNPEHNNI
+185 MGNGINNPENNNI

-208 HCIIYYLHTVF
+208 HCVIYYLHTVF
-219 KFETYVLMRLFSLVQ
+219 KFETYVLMRIFSLVQ

-242 LAFLRGIS
+242 LAFLRGCC
-250 KSRYLSYGA
+250 KARYFPYGA

-266 VFWGTNSYLR
+266 AFWGTNSYLR

-298 HFFEA
+298 QFFEA
-303 RKKETQGLETQK
+303 RKREVQNSGNFKAK
-315 KKTKHS
+315 KKKD
-321 KTAKPKKPQK
+321 K
-331 PKMQKKGIQWR
+331 
-342 KAQKKARKLKEE
+342 KLKAEKNTSQKFKTGKRGGQRFRKE
-354 KKQKQTTV
+354 KKQIQKLQ
-362 EKGST
+362 ESSM
-367 KYLVGFAMSF
+367 KYLIGFAMSF

-385 YDTIVAGVLCMGI
+385 YDTIVAGVLCIGI
-398 AVGFGFRLFRK
+398 AVGYTFRLFKK

-450 ISGEEDKEEEPP
+450 ISGEEDEEPP
-462 INNPPNI
+462 SDN
-469 EQGTTSQRPDIEN
+469 QADIEKETSRQPQTENN
-482 GQDSETTSTD
+482 GQDSEATSTD
-492 AGISG
+492 TSPSGITGGSTG

-508 SGGPPSKGIF
+508 SGQPPDKGILQ
-518 EKLADKAQNLLQKA
+518 KLADKAQNLKEK
-532 VYCKNVI
+532 VVHFKNII
-539 RTAVKTNVFTRG
+539 RTAVKSNVFSRG
-551 SDSLCNFVFVCLGI
+551 SDSLCNFAFVCMGI
-565 IAVFGILYLLG
+565 MAILGILYLLG
-576 EEKEYG
+576 EDKEYG
-582 GILLSLSSGIFF
+582 AVLLSISSGIFF

-601 GRLGLPSLLETG
+601 GKLGLPSLLETG

-628 LASDVILCTLFDQKK
+628 LALDALLCTLFDQKK
-643 KETRR
+643 KEIKR
-648 NIVSLL
+648 NAISLL

-663 SGAGKVRFPADVP
+663 TAAGKVRFPSDVP
-676 ELEALET
+676 ALEALES

-693 IKENKIG
+693 IKENKEG

-719 FYEILNFLREMEGE
+719 FYEIVNFLREMEGE
-733 DANEILTIPT
+733 DAEEILTIPT
-743 EYVYFFIEKVPIN
+743 EYVYFFIEKVPID
-756 YTTSYERSGQTISH
+756 YTVSYARSGQTISH
-770 EGAAHR
+770 EGASHR
-776 LPLGRGLS
+776 LPSGGGLS

-797 MYYWAQAFQMLYEN
+797 MYYWAQAFQKLYEN
-811 EMKVYYESDT
+811 EMKVYYESDA

-842 YNMMFE
+842 YNMMF
-848 EQSGK
+848 
-853 AGKGI
+853 AGNT
-858 ENDIP
+858 E

>member
-1 MSMKMLTILQFISIF
+1 MSMKMLTILQFISVF

-25 LPAAVFHSKFRK
+25 LPAMVFHSRFRK
-37 ERAIVR
+37 ERAVVR
-43 LFLYLT
+43 LFLYLA

-59 YLLQILRISNR
+59 YLLQILHISNR
-70 FTLIIGTF
+70 FTLIVGTV

-94 ESLRAVRVVFFKL
+94 ESLRTVRTVFFKL

-118 GSIWSWIKKAVQGI
+118 GSIWSWIKKIIQGI
-132 LAKLNDSIKNHFFD
+132 LARLNDSIKNHFFD
-146 WVLTAVVTIIFLWMY
+146 WVLTAVVTIVFLWMY

-171 TTSDMPVHNYWINA
+171 TASDMPVHNYWINA
-185 MGNGINNPEHNNI
+185 MGNGINNPENNNI

-208 HCIIYYLHTVF
+208 HCVIYYLHTVF
-219 KFETYVLMRLFSLVQ
+219 KFETYVLMRIFSLVQ

-242 LAFLRGIS
+242 LAFLRGCC
-250 KSRYLSYGA
+250 KAKYFPYGA

-266 VFWGTNSYLR
+266 AFWGTNSYLR

-298 HFFEA
+298 QFFEA
-303 RKKETQGLETQK
+303 RKREVQNSGNFKAK
-315 KKTKHS
+315 KKKD
-321 KTAKPKKPQK
+321 K
-331 PKMQKKGIQWR
+331 
-342 KAQKKARKLKEE
+342 KLKAEKNTSQKFKTGKRGGQRFRKE
-354 KKQKQTTV
+354 KKQIQKLQ
-362 EKGST
+362 ESSM
-367 KYLVGFAMSF
+367 KYLIGFAMSF

-385 YDTIVAGVLCMGI
+385 YDTIVAGVLCIGI
-398 AVGFGFRLFRK
+398 AVGYAFRLFKK

-450 ISGEEDKEEEPP
+450 ISGEEDAAPP
-462 INNPPNI
+462 SDN
-469 EQGTTSQRPDIEN
+469 QADIEKETSCQPQTENN
-482 GQDSETTSTD
+482 GQDSEATSTD
-492 AGISG
+492 TSPSGITGGNTG

-508 SGGPPSKGIF
+508 SGQPPDKGILQ
-518 EKLADKAQNLLQKA
+518 KLADKAQNLKEKA
-532 VYCKNVI
+532 VHFKNII
-539 RTAVKTNVFTRG
+539 RTAVKSNVFSRG
-551 SDSLCNFVFVCLGI
+551 SDSLCNFAFVCMGI
-565 IAVFGILYLLG
+565 MAIFGILYLLG
-576 EEKEYG
+576 EDKEYG
-582 GILLSLSSGIFF
+582 AVLLSISSGIFF

-601 GRLGLPSLLETG
+601 GKLGLPSLLETG

-628 LASDVILCTLFDQKK
+628 LALDALLCTLFDQKK
-643 KETRR
+643 KEIKR
-648 NIVSLL
+648 NAISLL

-663 SGAGKVRFPADVP
+663 TAAGKVRFPSDVP
-676 ELEALET
+676 ALEALES

-693 IKENKIG
+693 IKENKEG

-719 FYEILNFLREMEGE
+719 FYEIVNFLREMEGE
-733 DANEILTIPT
+733 DAEEILTIPT
-743 EYVYFFIEKVPIN
+743 EYVYFFIEKVPID
-756 YTTSYERSGQTISH
+756 YTVSYVRSGQTISH
-770 EGAAHR
+770 EGASHR
-776 LPLGRGLS
+776 LPSGGGLS

-797 MYYWAQAFQMLYEN
+797 MYYWAQAFQKLYEN
-811 EMKVYYESDT
+811 EMKVYYESDA

-842 YNMMFE
+842 YNVMF
-848 EQSGK
+848 
-853 AGKGI
+853 AGNT
-858 ENDIP
+858 E

>member
-1 MSMKMLTILQFISIF
+1 MSMKMLTILQFISVF

-25 LPAAVFHSKFRK
+25 LPAMVFHSRFRK
-37 ERAIVR
+37 ERAVVR
-43 LFLYLT
+43 LFLYLA

-59 YLLQILRISNR
+59 YLLQILHISNR
-70 FTLIIGTF
+70 FTLIVGTV

-94 ESLRAVRVVFFKL
+94 ESLRTVRTVFFKL

-118 GSIWSWIKKAVQGI
+118 GSIWSWIKKIIQGI
-132 LAKLNDSIKNHFFD
+132 LARLNDSIKNHFFD
-146 WVLTAVVTIIFLWMY
+146 WVLTAVVTIVFLWMY

-171 TTSDMPVHNYWINA
+171 TASDMPVHNYWINA
-185 MGNGINNPEHNNI
+185 MGNGINNPENNNI

-208 HCIIYYLHTVF
+208 HCVIYYLHTVF
-219 KFETYVLMRLFSLVQ
+219 KFETYVLMRIFSLVQ

-242 LAFLRGIS
+242 LAFLRGCC
-250 KSRYLSYGA
+250 KARYFPYGA

-266 VFWGTNSYLR
+266 AFWGTNSYLR

-298 HFFEA
+298 QFFEA
-303 RKKETQGLETQK
+303 RKREVQNSGNFKAK
-315 KKTKHS
+315 KKKD
-321 KTAKPKKPQK
+321 K
-331 PKMQKKGIQWR
+331 
-342 KAQKKARKLKEE
+342 KLKAEKNTSQKFKTGKRGGQRFRKE
-354 KKQKQTTV
+354 KKQIQKLQ
-362 EKGST
+362 ESSM
-367 KYLVGFAMSF
+367 KYLIGFAMSF

-385 YDTIVAGVLCMGI
+385 YDTIVAGVLCIGI
-398 AVGFGFRLFRK
+398 AVGYAFRLFKK

-450 ISGEEDKEEEPP
+450 ISGEEDEEPP
-462 INNPPNI
+462 SDN
-469 EQGTTSQRPDIEN
+469 QADIEKETSRQPQTENN
-482 GQDSETTSTD
+482 GQDSEATSTD
-492 AGISG
+492 TSPSGITGGNTG

-508 SGGPPSKGIF
+508 SGHPPDKGILQ
-518 EKLADKAQNLLQKA
+518 KLADKAQNLKEKA
-532 VYCKNVI
+532 VHFKNII
-539 RTAVKTNVFTRG
+539 RTAVKSNVFSRG
-551 SDSLCNFVFVCLGI
+551 SDSLCNFAFVCMGI
-565 IAVFGILYLLG
+565 MAILGILYLLG
-576 EEKEYG
+576 EDKEYG
-582 GILLSLSSGIFF
+582 AVLLSISSGIFF

-601 GRLGLPSLLETG
+601 GKLGLPSLLETG

-628 LASDVILCTLFDQKK
+628 LALDALLCTLFDQKK
-643 KETRR
+643 KEIKR
-648 NIVSLL
+648 NAISLL

-663 SGAGKVRFPADVP
+663 TAAGKVRFPSDVP
-676 ELEALET
+676 ALEALES

-693 IKENKIG
+693 IKENKEG

-719 FYEILNFLREMEGE
+719 FYEIVNFLREMEGE
-733 DANEILTIPT
+733 DAEEILTIPT
-743 EYVYFFIEKVPIN
+743 EYVYFFIEKVPID
-756 YTTSYERSGQTISH
+756 YTVSYARSGQTISH
-770 EGAAHR
+770 EGASHR
-776 LPLGRGLS
+776 LPSGGGLS

-797 MYYWAQAFQMLYEN
+797 MYYWAQAFQKLYEN
-811 EMKVYYESDT
+811 EMKVYYESDA

-842 YNMMFE
+842 YNMMF
-848 EQSGK
+848 
-853 AGKGI
+853 AGNT
-858 ENDIP
+858 E

>member
-1 MSMKMLTILQFISIF
+1 MSMKMLTILQFISVF

-25 LPAAVFHSKFRK
+25 LPAMVFHSRFRK
-37 ERAIVR
+37 ERAVVR
-43 LFLYLT
+43 LFLYLA

-59 YLLQILRISNR
+59 YLLQILHISNR
-70 FTLIIGTF
+70 FTLIVGTV

-94 ESLRAVRVVFFKL
+94 ESLRTVRTVFFKL

-118 GSIWSWIKKAVQGI
+118 GSIWSWIKKIIQGI
-132 LAKLNDSIKNHFFD
+132 LARLNDSIKNHFFD
-146 WVLTAVVTIIFLWMY
+146 WVLTAVVTIVFLWMY

-171 TTSDMPVHNYWINA
+171 TASDMPVHNYWINA
-185 MGNGINNPEHNNI
+185 MGNGINNPENNNI

-208 HCIIYYLHTVF
+208 HCVIYYLHTVF
-219 KFETYVLMRLFSLVQ
+219 KFETYVLMRIFSLVQ

-242 LAFLRGIS
+242 LAFLRGCC
-250 KSRYLSYGA
+250 KARYFPYGA

-266 VFWGTNSYLR
+266 AFWGTNSYLR

-298 HFFEA
+298 QFFEA
-303 RKKETQGLETQK
+303 RKREVQNSGNFKAK
-315 KKTKHS
+315 KKKD
-321 KTAKPKKPQK
+321 K
-331 PKMQKKGIQWR
+331 
-342 KAQKKARKLKEE
+342 KLKAEKNTSQKFKTGKRGGQRFRKE
-354 KKQKQTTV
+354 KKQIQKLQ
-362 EKGST
+362 ESSM
-367 KYLVGFAMSF
+367 KYLIGFAMSF

-385 YDTIVAGVLCMGI
+385 YDTIVAGVLCIGI
-398 AVGFGFRLFRK
+398 AVGYAFRLFKK

-450 ISGEEDKEEEPP
+450 ISGEEDEEPP
-462 INNPPNI
+462 SDN
-469 EQGTTSQRPDIEN
+469 QADIEKETPRQPQTEN
-482 GQDSETTSTD
+482 NEQDSEATSTD
-492 AGISG
+492 TSPSGITGGSTG

-503 EDASP
+503 EDASS
-508 SGGPPSKGIF
+508 SGHPPDKGILQ
-518 EKLADKAQNLLQKA
+518 KLADKAQNLKEKA
-532 VYCKNVI
+532 VHFKNII
-539 RTAVKTNVFTRG
+539 RTAVKSNVFSRG
-551 SDSLCNFVFVCLGI
+551 SDSLCNFAFVCMGI
-565 IAVFGILYLLG
+565 MAIFGILYLLG
-576 EEKEYG
+576 EDKEYG
-582 GILLSLSSGIFF
+582 AVLLSISSGIFF

-601 GRLGLPSLLETG
+601 GKLGLPSLLETG

-628 LASDVILCTLFDQKK
+628 LALDALLCTLFDQKK
-643 KETRR
+643 KEIKR
-648 NIVSLL
+648 NAISLL

-663 SGAGKVRFPADVP
+663 TAAGKVRFPSDVP
-676 ELEALET
+676 ALEALES

-693 IKENKIG
+693 IKENKEG

-719 FYEILNFLREMEGE
+719 FYEIVNFLREMEGE
-733 DANEILTIPT
+733 DAEEILTIPT
-743 EYVYFFIEKVPIN
+743 EYVYFFIEKVPID
-756 YTTSYERSGQTISH
+756 YTVSYARSGQTISH
-770 EGAAHR
+770 EGASHR
-776 LPLGRGLS
+776 LPSGGGLS

-797 MYYWAQAFQMLYEN
+797 MYYWAQAFQKLYEN
-811 EMKVYYESDT
+811 EMKVYYESDA

-842 YNMMFE
+842 YNMMF
-848 EQSGK
+848 
-853 AGKGI
+853 AGNT
-858 ENDIP
+858 E

>member
-1 MSMKMLTILQFISIF
+1 MSMKMLTILQFISVF

-25 LPAAVFHSKFRK
+25 LPAMVFHSRFRK
-37 ERAIVR
+37 ERAVVR
-43 LFLYLT
+43 LFLYLA

-59 YLLQILRISNR
+59 YLLQILHISNR
-70 FTLIIGTF
+70 FTLIVGTV

-94 ESLRAVRVVFFKL
+94 ESLRTVRTVFFKL

-118 GSIWSWIKKAVQGI
+118 GSIWSWIKKIIQGI
-132 LAKLNDSIKNHFFD
+132 LARLNDSIKNHFFD
-146 WVLTAVVTIIFLWMY
+146 WVLTAVVTIVFLWMY

-171 TTSDMPVHNYWINA
+171 TASDMPVHNYWINA
-185 MGNGINNPEHNNI
+185 MGNGINNPENNNI

-208 HCIIYYLHTVF
+208 HCVIYYLHTVF
-219 KFETYVLMRLFSLVQ
+219 KFETYVLMRIFSLVQ

-242 LAFLRGIS
+242 LAFLRGCC
-250 KSRYLSYGA
+250 KARYFPYGA

-266 VFWGTNSYLR
+266 AFWGTNSYLR

-298 HFFEA
+298 QFFEA
-303 RKKETQGLETQK
+303 RKREVQNSGNFKAK
-315 KKTKHS
+315 KKKD
-321 KTAKPKKPQK
+321 K
-331 PKMQKKGIQWR
+331 
-342 KAQKKARKLKEE
+342 KLKAEKNTSQKFKTGKRGGQRFRKE
-354 KKQKQTTV
+354 KKQIQKLQ
-362 EKGST
+362 ESSM
-367 KYLVGFAMSF
+367 KYLIGFAMSF

-385 YDTIVAGVLCMGI
+385 YDTIVAGVLCIGI
-398 AVGFGFRLFRK
+398 AVGYAFRLFKK

-450 ISGEEDKEEEPP
+450 ISGEEDEEPP
-462 INNPPNI
+462 SDN
-469 EQGTTSQRPDIEN
+469 QADIEKETSRQPQTENN
-482 GQDSETTSTD
+482 GQDSEATSTD
-492 AGISG
+492 TSPSGITGGNTG

-503 EDASP
+503 EDASS
-508 SGGPPSKGIF
+508 SGHPPDKGILQ
-518 EKLADKAQNLLQKA
+518 KLADKAQNLKEKA
-532 VYCKNVI
+532 VHFKNII
-539 RTAVKTNVFTRG
+539 RTAVKSNVFSRG
-551 SDSLCNFVFVCLGI
+551 SDSLCNFAFVCMGI
-565 IAVFGILYLLG
+565 MAIFGIFYLLG
-576 EEKEYG
+576 EDKEYG
-582 GILLSLSSGIFF
+582 AVLLSISSGIFF

-601 GRLGLPSLLETG
+601 GKLGLPSLLETG

-628 LASDVILCTLFDQKK
+628 LALDALLCTLFDQKK
-643 KETRR
+643 KEIKR
-648 NIVSLL
+648 NAISLL

-663 SGAGKVRFPADVP
+663 TAAGKVRFPSDVP
-676 ELEALET
+676 ALEALES

-693 IKENKIG
+693 IKENKEG

-719 FYEILNFLREMEGE
+719 FYEIVNFLREMEGE
-733 DANEILTIPT
+733 DAEEILTIPT
-743 EYVYFFIEKVPIN
+743 EYVYFFIEKVPID
-756 YTTSYERSGQTISH
+756 YTVSYARSGQTISH
-770 EGAAHR
+770 EGASHR
-776 LPLGRGLS
+776 LPSGGGLS

-797 MYYWAQAFQMLYEN
+797 MYYWAQAFQKLYEN
-811 EMKVYYESDT
+811 EMKVYYESDA

-842 YNMMFE
+842 YNMMF
-848 EQSGK
+848 
-853 AGKGI
+853 AGNT
-858 ENDIP
+858 E

>member
-1 MSMKMLTILQFISIF
+1 MSMKMLTILQFISVF

-25 LPAAVFHSKFRK
+25 LPAMVFHSRFRK
-37 ERAIVR
+37 ERAVVR
-43 LFLYLT
+43 LFLYLA

-59 YLLQILRISNR
+59 YLLQILHFSNR
-70 FTLIIGTF
+70 FTLIVGTV

-94 ESLRAVRVVFFKL
+94 ESLRTVRTVFFKL

-118 GSIWSWIKKAVQGI
+118 GSIWSWIKKIIQGI
-132 LAKLNDSIKNHFFD
+132 LARLNDSIKNHFFD
-146 WVLTAVVTIIFLWMY
+146 WVLTAVVTIVFLWMY

-171 TTSDMPVHNYWINA
+171 TASDMPVHNYWINA
-185 MGNGINNPEHNNI
+185 MGNGINNPENNNI

-208 HCIIYYLHTVF
+208 HCVIYYLHTVF
-219 KFETYVLMRLFSLVQ
+219 KFETYVLMRIFSLVQ

-242 LAFLRGIS
+242 LAFLRGCC
-250 KSRYLSYGA
+250 KARYFPYGA

-266 VFWGTNSYLR
+266 AFWGTNSYLR

-298 HFFEA
+298 QFFEA
-303 RKKETQGLETQK
+303 RKREVQNSGNFKAK
-315 KKTKHS
+315 KKKD
-321 KTAKPKKPQK
+321 K
-331 PKMQKKGIQWR
+331 
-342 KAQKKARKLKEE
+342 KLKAEKNTSQKFKTGKRGGQRFRKE
-354 KKQKQTTV
+354 KKQIQKLQ
-362 EKGST
+362 ESSM
-367 KYLVGFAMSF
+367 KYLIGFAMSF

-385 YDTIVAGVLCMGI
+385 YDTIVAGVLCIGI
-398 AVGFGFRLFRK
+398 AVGYAFRLFKK

-450 ISGEEDKEEEPP
+450 ISGEEDEEPP
-462 INNPPNI
+462 SDN
-469 EQGTTSQRPDIEN
+469 QADIEKETSRQPQTENN
-482 GQDSETTSTD
+482 GQDSEATSTD
-492 AGISG
+492 TSPSGITGGNTG

-508 SGGPPSKGIF
+508 SGHPPDKGILQ
-518 EKLADKAQNLLQKA
+518 KLADKAQNLKEKA
-532 VYCKNVI
+532 VHFKNII
-539 RTAVKTNVFTRG
+539 RTAVKSNVFSRG
-551 SDSLCNFVFVCLGI
+551 SDSLCNFAFVCMGI
-565 IAVFGILYLLG
+565 MAILGILYLLG
-576 EEKEYG
+576 EDKEYG
-582 GILLSLSSGIFF
+582 AVLLSISSGIFF

-601 GRLGLPSLLETG
+601 GKLGLPSLLETG

-628 LASDVILCTLFDQKK
+628 LALDALLCTLFDQKK
-643 KETRR
+643 KEIKR
-648 NIVSLL
+648 NAISLL

-663 SGAGKVRFPADVP
+663 TAAGKVRFPSDVP
-676 ELEALET
+676 ALEALES

-693 IKENKIG
+693 IKENKEG

-719 FYEILNFLREMEGE
+719 FYEIVNFLREMEGE
-733 DANEILTIPT
+733 DAEEILTIPT
-743 EYVYFFIEKVPIN
+743 EYVYFFIEKVPID
-756 YTTSYERSGQTISH
+756 YTVSYARSGQTISH
-770 EGAAHR
+770 EGASHR
-776 LPLGRGLS
+776 LPSGGGLS

-797 MYYWAQAFQMLYEN
+797 MYYWAQAFQKLYEN
-811 EMKVYYESDT
+811 EMKVYYESDA

-842 YNMMFE
+842 YNMMF
-848 EQSGK
+848 
-853 AGKGI
+853 AGNT
-858 ENDIP
+858 E

>member
-1 MSMKMLTILQFISIF
+1 MSMKMLTILQFISVF

-25 LPAAVFHSKFRK
+25 LPAMVFHSKFRK
-37 ERAIVR
+37 ERAVVR

-70 FTLIIGTF
+70 FTLIVGTI

-94 ESLRAVRVVFFKL
+94 ESLRTVKIVFFKL

-118 GSIWSWIKKAVQGI
+118 GSVWIWIKKIIRGI
-132 LAKLNDSIKNHFFD
+132 LARLHDSIKNHFFD
-146 WVLTAVVTIIFLWMY
+146 WVLTAIVTIVFLWMY

-171 TTSDMPVHNYWINA
+171 TASDMPVHNYWINA
-185 MGNGINNPEHNNI
+185 MGNGINNPERNNI

-208 HCIIYYLHTVF
+208 HCMIYYLHTVF
-219 KFETYVLMRLFSLVQ
+219 KFETYVLMRIFSLVQ

-242 LAFLRGIS
+242 LAFLRGCS
-250 KSRYLSYGA
+250 KARYFSYGA

-298 HFFEA
+298 RFFEA
-303 RKKETQGLETQK
+303 RKKEVQISENFKVKKNKKTLKAEK
-315 KKTKHS
+315 KKNK
-321 KTAKPKKPQK
+321 KTL
-331 PKMQKKGIQWR
+331 
-342 KAQKKARKLKEE
+342 KAE
-354 KKQKQTTV
+354 KKEIQKFKIGKRRNRRLKKEQK
-362 EKGST
+362 EIQELQQRGSM
-367 KYLVGFAMSF
+367 KYLIGFAMSF

-385 YDTIVAGVLCMGI
+385 YDTIVAGVLCIGI
-398 AVGFGFRLFRK
+398 AIGYGFRLFKK

-450 ISGEEDKEEEPP
+450 ISGEKEEEPAP
-462 INNPPNI
+462 D
-469 EQGTTSQRPDIEN
+469 SQPDIEKETPN
-482 GQDSETTSTD
+482 QPQTEENEQNSEVTSTD
-492 AGISG
+492 TTPSEITGENTG
-497 DIQNTA
+497 DIQNTS

-508 SGGPPSKGIF
+508 SGRPPDKGIF
-518 EKLADKAQNLLQKA
+518 QKLADKAQSLKEKA
-532 VYCKNVI
+532 VYFKNII
-539 RTAVKTNVFTRG
+539 RTAVKTNVFSRG
-551 SDSLCNFVFVCLGI
+551 SDSLCNFAFVCIGI
-565 IAVFGILYLLG
+565 MVIFGILYLLG
-576 EEKEYG
+576 EDKEYG
-582 GILLSLSSGIFF
+582 AVLLSISSGIFF

-601 GRLGLPSLLETG
+601 NKLGLPSLLETG

-628 LASDVILCTLFDQKK
+628 LALDAVLCTLFDQKK
-643 KETRR
+643 KERKR
-648 NIVSLL
+648 NIISLL
-654 ISVSWVLIL
+654 ISISWVLIL
-663 SGAGKVRFPADVP
+663 IAAKKVRFPSDIPA
-676 ELEALET
+676 LEALES

-693 IKENKIG
+693 IKENKEG

-719 FYEILNFLREMEGE
+719 FYEIVNFLREMEGE
-733 DANEILTIPT
+733 EADEILTIPT

-756 YTTSYERSGQTISH
+756 YTVSYTRSGQTISH
-770 EGAAHR
+770 EGASHR
-776 LPLGRGLS
+776 LPSGGGLS

-797 MYYWAQAFQMLYEN
+797 MYYWAQAFQKLYEN

-842 YNMMFE
+842 YNMMFTE
-848 EQSGK
+848 DTK
-853 AGKGI
+853 
-858 ENDIP
+858 

>member
-1 MSMKMLTILQFISIF
+1 MSMKMLTILQFISVF

-25 LPAAVFHSKFRK
+25 LPAMVFHSRFRK
-37 ERAIVR
+37 ERAVVR
-43 LFLYLT
+43 LFLYLA

-59 YLLQILRISNR
+59 YLLQILHISNR
-70 FTLIIGTF
+70 FTLIVGTV

-94 ESLRAVRVVFFKL
+94 ESLRTVRTVFFKL

-118 GSIWSWIKKAVQGI
+118 GSIWSWIKKIIQGI
-132 LAKLNDSIKNHFFD
+132 LARLNDSIKNHFFD
-146 WVLTAVVTIIFLWMY
+146 WVLTAVVTIVFLWMY

-171 TTSDMPVHNYWINA
+171 TASDMPVHNYWINA
-185 MGNGINNPEHNNI
+185 MGNGINNPENNNI

-208 HCIIYYLHTVF
+208 HCVIYYLHTVF
-219 KFETYVLMRLFSLVQ
+219 KFETYVLMRIFSLVQ

-242 LAFLRGIS
+242 LAFLRGCC
-250 KSRYLSYGA
+250 KARYFPYGA

-266 VFWGTNSYLR
+266 AFWGTNSYLR

-298 HFFEA
+298 QFFEA
-303 RKKETQGLETQK
+303 RKREVQNSGNFKAK
-315 KKTKHS
+315 KKKD
-321 KTAKPKKPQK
+321 K
-331 PKMQKKGIQWR
+331 
-342 KAQKKARKLKEE
+342 KLKAEKNTSQKFKTGKRGGQRFRKE
-354 KKQKQTTV
+354 KKQIQKLQ
-362 EKGST
+362 ESSM
-367 KYLVGFAMSF
+367 KYLIGFAMSF

-385 YDTIVAGVLCMGI
+385 YDTIVAGVLCIGI
-398 AVGFGFRLFRK
+398 AVGYAFRLFKK

-450 ISGEEDKEEEPP
+450 ISGEEDEEPP
-462 INNPPNI
+462 SDN
-469 EQGTTSQRPDIEN
+469 QADIEKETSRQPQTENN
-482 GQDSETTSTD
+482 GQDSEATSTD
-492 AGISG
+492 TSPSGITGGNTG

-508 SGGPPSKGIF
+508 SGQPPDKGILQ
-518 EKLADKAQNLLQKA
+518 KLADKAQNLKEKA
-532 VYCKNVI
+532 VHFKNII
-539 RTAVKTNVFTRG
+539 RTAVKSNVFSRG
-551 SDSLCNFVFVCLGI
+551 SDSLCNFAFVCMGI
-565 IAVFGILYLLG
+565 MAIFGILYLLG
-576 EEKEYG
+576 EDKEYG
-582 GILLSLSSGIFF
+582 AVLLSISSGIFF

-601 GRLGLPSLLETG
+601 GKLGLPSLLETG

-628 LASDVILCTLFDQKK
+628 LALDALLCTLFDQKK
-643 KETRR
+643 KEIKR
-648 NIVSLL
+648 NAISLL

-663 SGAGKVRFPADVP
+663 TAAGKVRFPSDVP
-676 ELEALET
+676 ALEALES

-693 IKENKIG
+693 IKENKEG

-719 FYEILNFLREMEGE
+719 FYEIVNFLREMEGE
-733 DANEILTIPT
+733 DAEEILTIPT
-743 EYVYFFIEKVPIN
+743 EYVYFFIEKVPID
-756 YTTSYERSGQTISH
+756 YTVSYARSGQTISH
-770 EGAAHR
+770 EGASHR
-776 LPLGRGLS
+776 LPSGGGLS

-797 MYYWAQAFQMLYEN
+797 MYYWAQAFQKLYEN
-811 EMKVYYESDT
+811 EMKVYYESDA

-842 YNMMFE
+842 YNMMF
-848 EQSGK
+848 
-853 AGKGI
+853 AGNT
-858 ENDIP
+858 E